1 MAVNDFIVNLVA
13 GLSKTK
19 SKQQIKSDAK
29 SLGDMKFVKLIG
41 NLDMPKTRKAIKAQL
56 KGLNN
61 LTFNITPNV
70 NTKGV
75 QTATKQAINNAQR
88 VANNNKVHLNFDTS
102 KQQLV
107 NQIKILGRNNNKLF
121 NNHEMTAKYN
131 QLLNAAN
138 VAKST
143 GELKTLRGEL
153 SAFKTELVAT
163 NNAGM
168 TWGSKFKESVK
179 SYTKFFSGA
188 SLVYAISNQVRNA
201 ATEAKTL
208 DDSLVN
214 LQKVTDEISD
224 RDALYK
230 YFDKSLSK
238 AQELNVKVGSLI
250 DAVTE
255 LKKLGWDLDD
265 AELGAKWANILSNVG
280 DVDIDTAIGSIKTS
294 IASFDEIGGYG
305 NDQMDKKLEA
315 YTDLIN
321 NMSNK
326 YSIDAEGLAES
337 IRLSAGT
344 LTEAHMSIEQAATM
358 FATANKYYN
367 DPSYLGNTAKIG
379 SLRMRASS
387 GDTDAIEELQEMGEE
402 VDDLATA
409 TSNLRE
415 KLMALTGVDIM
426 EDEHTFKSY
435 YDQLYEISQVMDK
448 LDDTSRANVLETMF
462 GKSRSAAGAAILSG
476 MKESASAYED
486 AINSAGSATEEYQT
500 WMTSADAACQR
511 FSNTLTETYQSIING
526 NTVRDLANL
535 GSAVLEF
542 ANNWG
547 IVEGTLKGVIA
558 LNLGKF
564 IATGGMALI
573 TATKQ
578 VEQYGKALQMASN
591 VPNGNLSARF
601 QALKSIAQAT
611 STLTTE
617 QLRNVLATNTL
628 TQADRVRILQMQGM
642 TKEMALQ
649 KLAEMN
655 LTQATNAQT
664 AANTTS
670 TASTFSLKAA
680 MTGLGATLKSVFLSN
695 PVGIVLMGIS
705 LGVSAV
711 TSAVSKHNQAV
722 EEARQKAKEAA
733 DAANTLGDEIATL
746 ANKYIQLSDAVKTD
760 ASAKE
765 DLMTTQTELLK
776 KLGLEGESIDD
787 LIAKYGSLSNA
798 IKQASID
805 SLKNQ
810 QTDLIAGVNAAKE
823 ELMDV
828 AKDNFWG
835 TNNIISASGEEAV
848 KAFKELEK
856 AGVIDSGSYGT
867 GGGQLVLI
875 GDDTVEGAL
884 ENYKKL
890 EDAVNA
896 LRDSEAFTAD
906 ELSDN
911 SLFNSIYSRY
921 SEMKESVEAYNSSI
935 DNLNENLA
943 QQTMLTA
950 LQGNELPK
958 TEEDFNKF
966 KQELI
971 DTAVASEQ
979 FIGNEKEITDA
990 INNYLST
997 VPEFEGYYSIPL
1009 ENELDKVDELLNQED
1024 FSKTFTDTL
1033 AQVQALSDGLDQLD
1047 KIYADVYDKE
1057 DFDWSSI
1064 LNNDGFKEAFGNMTN
1079 VTEEYKNAYDDF
1091 IETISNNPSD
1101 LSACQ
1106 SAFDNLATAYIYNSD
1121 ALKNVTEETKASTIA
1136 MLSQMGVV
1144 NAAEVVNYR
1153 LGASESYAADT
1164 GKDLESATLSEIT
1177 AFAKEADM
1185 SDITKAS
1192 LAAYVIEKIHAASIT
1207 ITTSADINN
1216 LTALCSQLGVAGTA
1230 LAQFARLKAIAMD
1243 TSGKYT
1249 DGYKEYATTAADQIL
1264 QNAVNAAQTKYTPQF
1279 GGGSATSKAMDDA
1292 AKSAKKAS
1300 DTAKETAQTLDWIE
1314 TKLKLASK
1322 ETEKLSKSFDKAFGM
1337 NQTRERYH
1345 AYISQI
1351 ESEIHDNTTA
1361 AQVYQEKLN
1370 QIGLSYEWIA
1380 KIQSGAFSIDS
1391 ITDENLKTQI
1401 SEYQTYSDK
1410 LNSCYDTIESLEEER
1425 LQASVNYAEKLID
1438 SHEKEIDS
1446 INKLIDRRK
1455 ALVSLKEAFGLSAS
1469 KSDLKYQQD
1478 QYEQEIDALERQ
1490 NKEIYDLMWTTTYG
1504 DEAWQKYNDQMIE
1517 NTSSIQD
1524 LTQSLAD
1531 LASEMAN
1538 LPIDKYEKALDKI
1551 SAKNDLLDAKLENAT
1566 SDKVKSKIIGSQLK
1580 LTRKKDNSAQ
1590 SAAKTTQSNL
1600 NQSVK
1605 DLKTATKKDNNI
1617 PVYNVD
1623 ASGPNVKA
1631 RTAVN
1636 DYYKKVQNYTKAKK
1650 QIPASLISKISGD
1663 GYSTLS
1669 KACANYN
1676 AALVANDTAQAT
1688 AALSRETIRQEL
1700 ADLAEQRASLAKTT
1714 ADFKV
1719 EKYDSKDELY
1729 DAKLDNATSTSSK
1742 NKLIDRKISNI
1753 NNRQSAYNTAVK
1765 TDNKNIKSAQKNI
1778 SKIKSTKK
1786 NKKILASI
1794 KKAAKAG
1801 KRISQSLLNKAAKLN
1816 DGGKL
1821 YDACIQY
1828 NAYLDAK
1835 EADKVT
1841 ADLYKETAKQDKATL
1856 AKEKFDNIAS
1866 KYDNKISS
1874 NEQKKTEINN
1884 RISLVEEFG
1893 GQANVSDY
1901 KSLISAENGEYKKLI
1916 KEREELRR
1924 NLEESVVNGSIKKG
1938 SDEWY
1943 DMVAKINDV
1952 TNAIDESIRS
1962 IKQYQNALRQL
1973 KWDTF
1978 DKSLET
1984 VKRVNSEA
1992 DYYIDLLSHKD
2003 MTNKDTGN
2011 FTEYGIATIGLHKTN
2026 YDNYIAQA
2034 EAYQSEYD
2042 KIMKQIEKG
2051 ELSASDENVIQR
2063 LRDLQDAHREAKK
2076 SAEDELESI
2085 NDLVK
2090 QGYEAQ
2096 TDALSKLI
2104 EKYKKLKDSELDA
2117 YKYQKEIAEKT
2128 KQIASLQKQLIPYS
2142 NNDTEE
2148 SRAQIQKLK
2157 VELENAK
2164 SDLKDTQYEKFISD
2178 TEDMLDDLM
2187 TDYQKFI
2194 DEKLN
2199 DTNTILD
2206 EIKTLLGSDI
2216 IETIKG
2222 LDSNLTNDTKDQIGS
2237 STTNGGDG
2245 GQAAKDYV
2253 HNTVTNDQN
2262 KVNSKTDTSSYDPAK
2277 EADIA
2282 KKKNGIAQKKKA
2294 INGQRQSFQ
2303 NQIKELESQLKQLYG
2318 ELNSIENKYQFEKSS
2333 TKNKD
2338 KLQDLKN
2345 NYIEK
2350 KSGLNAMIQD
2360 VTHNKDML
2368 QQFIADL
2375 DKQSAQLDK
2384 DLASIN
2390 GYEKGSEHID
2400 KRQLAWTQ
2408 ENKRELIYRAADGAL
2423 LTELNPGDKVFTNEM
2438 TENLWELAKTNP
2450 SLLYSST
2457 NFVPKLPDIAKS
2469 ACTST
2474 IVEVGD
2480 IVMNS
2485 VNDPETFGRQLREEI
2500 LKNGKTTQCITEAVS
2515 AKQLGK
2521 NGVGNARLY
2530 K

>member
-1 MAVNDFIVNLVA
+1 MIFKTMTNTSGKTGIQPNNFIS
-13 GLSKTK
+13 GLFNGDLFK
-19 SKQQIKSDAK
+19 KQTFSLSEVLSTSDV
-29 SLGDMKFVKLIG
+29 D
-41 NLDMPKTRKAIKAQL
+41 AIKAYNKQID
-56 KGLNN
+56 NCV
-61 LTFNITPNV
+61 TS
-70 NTKGV
+70 
-75 QTATKQAINNAQR
+75 QTAFNRTMLNTSKEAQNVVAAANGNKVALDGLTKSSKAAELGMKALAMAGNMLLIYALTSAVDIIYKCATASDRLAESAAQMGSEFVSTKSDISDYKTKIKELYQTINDDTSSYEDTYNARQELLKIQDEMIDKFGDEADAVKLVTDAINGQTDSLDTLTQDKWQETVNAFNSDRGKGWTEKVADAFANIGHGNNFQR
-88 VANNNKVHLNFDTS
+88 MIDEMEDTEVTFHMIPMYGDDTYEEFS
-102 KQQLV
+102 K
-107 NQIKILGRNNNKLF
+107 KLKEDF
-121 NNHEMTAKYN
+121 GADITRTERDDAITLSGDLDTIYK
-131 QLLNAAN
+131 QLLNIQTLAKGMGIDDTFLNDLGNQADE
-138 VAKST
+138 AKS
-143 GELKTLRGEL
+143 K
-153 SAFKTELVAT
+153 
-163 NNAGM
+163 
-168 TWGSKFKESVK
+168 
-179 SYTKFFSGA
+179 
-188 SLVYAISNQVRNA
+188 
-201 ATEAKTL
+201 L
-208 DDSLVN
+208 DEYQEMYSQHV
-214 LQKVTDEISD
+214 
-224 RDALYK
+224 LY
-230 YFDKSLSK
+230 DKIFNSEDYEK
-238 AQELNVKVGSLI
+238 
-250 DAVTE
+250 
-255 LKKLGWDLDD
+255 
-265 AELGAKWANILSNVG
+265 
-280 DVDIDTAIGSIKTS
+280 
-294 IASFDEIGGYG
+294 SFDEI
-305 NDQMDKKLEA
+305 NKA
-315 YTDLIN
+315 YE
-321 NMSNK
+321 K
-326 YSIDAEGLAES
+326 YQDAFASGDEES
-337 IRLSAGT
+337 IEKAKQNYAEIVQSATKG
-344 LTEAHMSIEQAATM
+344 LDDQSVIDYFNSM
-358 FATANKYYN
+358 YP
-367 DPSYLGNTAKIG
+367 D
-379 SLRMRASS
+379 
-387 GDTDAIEELQEMGEE
+387 LQEVVGGWEFE
-402 VDDLATA
+402 VKFKAAVDDD
-409 TSNLRE
+409 S
-415 KLMALTGVDIM
+415 
-426 EDEHTFKSY
+426 
-435 YDQLYEISQVMDK
+435 
-448 LDDTSRANVLETMF
+448 DDFE
-462 GKSRSAAGAAILSG
+462 
-476 MKESASAYED
+476 
-486 AINSAGSATEEYQT
+486 
-500 WMTSADAACQR
+500 
-511 FSNTLTETYQSIING
+511 
-526 NTVRDLANL
+526 
-535 GSAVLEF
+535 
-542 ANNWG
+542 
-547 IVEGTLKGVIA
+547 KGV
-558 LNLGKF
+558 
-564 IATGGMALI
+564 
-573 TATKQ
+573 Q
-578 VEQYGKALQMASN
+578 
-591 VPNGNLSARF
+591 
-601 QALKSIAQAT
+601 
-611 STLTTE
+611 
-617 QLRNVLATNTL
+617 
-628 TQADRVRILQMQGM
+628 
-642 TKEMALQ
+642 
-649 KLAEMN
+649 
-655 LTQATNAQT
+655 
-664 AANTTS
+664 
-670 TASTFSLKAA
+670 
-680 MTGLGATLKSVFLSN
+680 
-695 PVGIVLMGIS
+695 
-705 LGVSAV
+705 
-711 TSAVSKHNQAV
+711 
-722 EEARQKAKEAA
+722 
-733 DAANTLGDEIATL
+733 
-746 ANKYIQLSDAVKTD
+746 
-760 ASAKE
+760 
-765 DLMTTQTELLK
+765 
-776 KLGLEGESIDD
+776 
-787 LIAKYGSLSNA
+787 
-798 IKQASID
+798 
-805 SLKNQ
+805 
-810 QTDLIAGVNAAKE
+810 
-823 ELMDV
+823 
-828 AKDNFWG
+828 
-835 TNNIISASGEEAV
+835 
-848 KAFKELEK
+848 
-856 AGVIDSGSYGT
+856 
-867 GGGQLVLI
+867 
-875 GDDTVEGAL
+875 
-884 ENYKKL
+884 
-890 EDAVNA
+890 DAVNKFDTIEDIKNYNPKVA
-896 LRDSEAFTAD
+896 TDEQKDAYLQLKQYAD
-906 ELSDN
+906 EYGLTLDQLIDKLVQLGLLQSQSKSDLLNKLIPSKSSPTAGVASVLTDTMDGVDADEATKWVESLTEEEAKLANSKDFENALEEQKKKLNGASLSADDYAAA
-911 SLFNSIYSRY
+911 LQAV
-921 SEMKESVEAYNSSI
+921 K
-935 DNLNENLA
+935 DKQNENS
-943 QQTMLTA
+943 
-950 LQGNELPK
+950 
-958 TEEDFNKF
+958 EETP
-966 KQELI
+966 I
-971 DTAVASEQ
+971 S
-979 FIGNEKEITDA
+979 
-990 INNYLST
+990 
-997 VPEFEGYYSIPL
+997 
-1009 ENELDKVDELLNQED
+1009 
-1024 FSKTFTDTL
+1024 FTDTL

-1047 KIYADVYDKE
+1047 KIYADVYNKE

-1351 ESEIHDNTTA
+1351 ESEIQDNTTA

-1455 ALVSLKEAFGLSAS
+1455 ALVSLKETFGLSAS

-1566 SDKVKSKIIGSQLK
+1566 SDKAKSKIIGSQLK

-1605 DLKTATKKDNNI
+1605 DLRTATKKDNNI
-1617 PVYNVD
+1617 SVYNVD

-1636 DYYKKVQNYTKAKK
+1636 DYYKKVKNYTKAKK

-1676 AALVANDTAQAT
+1676 AALVANDTAQET
-1688 AALSRETIRQEL
+1688 AALIRETIRQEL

-1714 ADFKV
+1714 ADSKV
-1719 EKYDSKDELY
+1719 ERYDSKDELY

-1901 KSLISAENGEYKKLI
+1901 KSLISAENGEFKKLI

-2003 MTNKDTGN
+2003 MTDKDTGN

-2104 EKYKKLKDSELDA
+2104 EKYKKLKDSELEA
-2117 YKYQKEIAEKT
+2117 YRYQKEIAEKT
-2128 KQIASLQKQLIPYS
+2128 KQIASLQKQLTAYTG
-2142 NNDTEE
+2142 NNSEE
-2148 SRAQIQKLK
+2148 SRATIQKLK

-2187 TDYQKFI
+2187 SDYQEFI
-2194 DEKLN
+2194 DEKIN

-2206 EIKTLLGSDI
+2206 SIKELLGGNDGI
-2216 IETIKG
+2216 IATLKS
-2222 LDSNLTNDTKDQIGS
+2222 LDSSLTNTTKDQIDS

-2245 GQAAKDYV
+2245 GQGAKDYV
-2253 HNTVTNDQN
+2253 NNTVTNDRN
-2262 KVNSKTDTSSYDPAK
+2262 TINSSHKTGLLRPTAVGTITLDNSLES
-2277 EADIA
+2277 
-2282 KKKNGIAQKKKA
+2282 KKKNTTSIDDKLKNEKKA
-2294 INGQRQSFQ
+2294 VKDAINSGKSRSKKLTDKE
-2303 NQIKELESQLKQLYG
+2303 NQE
-2318 ELNSIENKYQFEKSS
+2318 
-2333 TKNKD
+2333 
-2338 KLQDLKN
+2338 
-2345 NYIEK
+2345 
-2350 KSGLNAMIQD
+2350 
-2360 VTHNKDML
+2360 H
-2368 QQFIADL
+2368 ADL
-2375 DKQSAQLDK
+2375 WKYIVKNYGRTPTNKMYKKLGDILGVKTDDTVTSKQKTAILNRMK
-2384 DLASIN
+2384 FN
-2390 GYEKGSEHID
+2390 GYKKGSDHID
-2400 KRQLAWTQ
+2400 KSQLAWTQ
-2408 ENKRELIYRAADGAL
+2408 EDKREMIYRASDGAV
-2423 LTELNPGDKVFTNEM
+2423 LTKLNPGDKVFTNEM
-2438 TENLWELAKTNP
+2438 TENLWKMAQMNP
-2450 SLLYSST
+2450 SLLTSGINYMP
-2457 NFVPKLPDIAKS
+2457 NLPEITKS
-2469 ACTST
+2469 AGTST

-2480 IVMNS
+2480 IVMNG
-2485 VNDPETFGRQLREEI
+2485 VNDVETFGRQLREEI
-2500 LKNGKTTQCITEAVS
+2500 LRNGKTTQCITEAVS

>member
-1 MAVNDFIVNLVA
+1 MIDMVSSNNTFANNSMIFKTIDSSVDNTRKTLALFNKDWNTYKTNWQQGFSQNGVAGGIKSIFQSSNSNSVISKDQLQILRNWNNAVAHGCTNQETFNRIIKDADSNTKLYFSGLNKGKGSVEGLKNAQNVAKQSTIGLTLAQTALNAAISLGFTAALMLAVKGLDKLINSAKRASEAADEAFSDTTEKVQKNEEEAKSLDELISKYKELKESENLDVDGRKEIKEIQNDIADLVGVQASNLDLVNGKLDDEIAKLDEISAKEAKNAYETATANYNNSKKATDKAAGDDSFLFIDGYSYTGKREKEAEKVLKNAGFGGNVQSGGFFGNTLFIMDSFDNDMKELKGAQEKADYLQSMIDVLEQNGQRATDLYAGLISQRDKYLQYIDNQQDAANSLVNSWISYSQFSNDELSKINVDSLDSFEEYRQKMIEEAKNDESIGKMLADGTLSDEDLENTVNDF
-13 GLSKTK
+13 
-19 SKQQIKSDAK
+19 
-29 SLGDMKFVKLIG
+29 M
-41 NLDMPKTRKAIKAQL
+41 
-56 KGLNN
+56 
-61 LTFNITPNV
+61 
-70 NTKGV
+70 
-75 QTATKQAINNAQR
+75 
-88 VANNNKVHLNFDTS
+88 
-102 KQQLV
+102 
-107 NQIKILGRNNNKLF
+107 
-121 NNHEMTAKYN
+121 
-131 QLLNAAN
+131 
-138 VAKST
+138 
-143 GELKTLRGEL
+143 
-153 SAFKTELVAT
+153 
-163 NNAGM
+163 
-168 TWGSKFKESVK
+168 
-179 SYTKFFSGA
+179 
-188 SLVYAISNQVRNA
+188 
-201 ATEAKTL
+201 
-208 DDSLVN
+208 
-214 LQKVTDEISD
+214 
-224 RDALYK
+224 
-230 YFDKSLSK
+230 
-238 AQELNVKVGSLI
+238 
-250 DAVTE
+250 
-255 LKKLGWDLDD
+255 
-265 AELGAKWANILSNVG
+265 
-280 DVDIDTAIGSIKTS
+280 
-294 IASFDEIGGYG
+294 
-305 NDQMDKKLEA
+305 
-315 YTDLIN
+315 
-321 NMSNK
+321 
-326 YSIDAEGLAES
+326 
-337 IRLSAGT
+337 
-344 LTEAHMSIEQAATM
+344 
-358 FATANKYYN
+358 
-367 DPSYLGNTAKIG
+367 
-379 SLRMRASS
+379 
-387 GDTDAIEELQEMGEE
+387 
-402 VDDLATA
+402 
-409 TSNLRE
+409 
-415 KLMALTGVDIM
+415 
-426 EDEHTFKSY
+426 
-435 YDQLYEISQVMDK
+435 
-448 LDDTSRANVLETMF
+448 
-462 GKSRSAAGAAILSG
+462 
-476 MKESASAYED
+476 
-486 AINSAGSATEEYQT
+486 
-500 WMTSADAACQR
+500 
-511 FSNTLTETYQSIING
+511 
-526 NTVRDLANL
+526 
-535 GSAVLEF
+535 
-542 ANNWG
+542 
-547 IVEGTLKGVIA
+547 
-558 LNLGKF
+558 
-564 IATGGMALI
+564 
-573 TATKQ
+573 
-578 VEQYGKALQMASN
+578 
-591 VPNGNLSARF
+591 
-601 QALKSIAQAT
+601 AT
-611 STLTTE
+611 STKFSTWYE
-617 QLRNVLATNTL
+617 Q
-628 TQADRVRILQMQGM
+628 
-642 TKEMALQ
+642 
-649 KLAEMN
+649 
-655 LTQATNAQT
+655 
-664 AANTTS
+664 
-670 TASTFSLKAA
+670 
-680 MTGLGATLKSVFLSN
+680 
-695 PVGIVLMGIS
+695 
-705 LGVSAV
+705 
-711 TSAVSKHNQAV
+711 
-722 EEARQKAKEAA
+722 
-733 DAANTLGDEIATL
+733 
-746 ANKYIQLSDAVKTD
+746 
-760 ASAKE
+760 
-765 DLMTTQTELLK
+765 
-776 KLGLEGESIDD
+776 
-787 LIAKYGSLSNA
+787 
-798 IKQASID
+798 
-805 SLKNQ
+805 
-810 QTDLIAGVNAAKE
+810 
-823 ELMDV
+823 
-828 AKDNFWG
+828 W
-835 TNNIISASGEEAV
+835 
-848 KAFKELEK
+848 
-856 AGVIDSGSYGT
+856 
-867 GGGQLVLI
+867 
-875 GDDTVEGAL
+875 
-884 ENYKKL
+884 
-890 EDAVNA
+890 
-896 LRDSEAFTAD
+896 
-906 ELSDN
+906 
-911 SLFNSIYSRY
+911 
-921 SEMKESVEAYNSSI
+921 
-935 DNLNENLA
+935 
-943 QQTMLTA
+943 
-950 LQGNELPK
+950 
-958 TEEDFNKF
+958 
-966 KQELI
+966 
-971 DTAVASEQ
+971 
-979 FIGNEKEITDA
+979 IGNIESDVQHETPISSTD
-990 INNYLST
+990 I
-997 VPEFEGYYSIPL
+997 
-1009 ENELDKVDELLNQED
+1009 
-1024 FSKTFTDTL
+1024 L
-1033 AQVQALSDGLDQLD
+1033 AQVQALSTGLDQLD

-1351 ESEIHDNTTA
+1351 ESEIQDNTTA

-1455 ALVSLKEAFGLSAS
+1455 ALVSLKETFGLSAS

-1566 SDKVKSKIIGSQLK
+1566 SDKAKSKIIGSQLK

-1605 DLKTATKKDNNI
+1605 DLRTATKKDNNI
-1617 PVYNVD
+1617 SVYNVD
-1623 ASGPNVKA
+1623 ALGPNVKA

-1676 AALVANDTAQAT
+1676 AALVANDTAQET

-1714 ADFKV
+1714 ADSKV

-2003 MTNKDTGN
+2003 MTDKDTGN

-2187 TDYQKFI
+2187 SDYQEFI
-2194 DEKLN
+2194 DEKIN

-2206 EIKTLLGSDI
+2206 SIKELLGGNDGI
-2216 IETIKG
+2216 IATLKS
-2222 LDSNLTNDTKDQIGS
+2222 LDSSLTNTTKDQIDS

-2245 GQAAKDYV
+2245 GQGAKDYV
-2253 HNTVTNDQN
+2253 NNTVTNDRN
-2262 KVNSKTDTSSYDPAK
+2262 TINSSHKTGLLRPTAVGTITLDNSLES
-2277 EADIA
+2277 
-2282 KKKNGIAQKKKA
+2282 KKKNTTSIDDKLKTEKKA
-2294 INGQRQSFQ
+2294 VKDAINSGKSRS
-2303 NQIKELESQLKQLYG
+2303 KKLTDK
-2318 ELNSIENKYQFEKSS
+2318 ENKE
-2333 TKNKD
+2333 
-2338 KLQDLKN
+2338 
-2345 NYIEK
+2345 
-2350 KSGLNAMIQD
+2350 
-2360 VTHNKDML
+2360 H
-2368 QQFIADL
+2368 ADL
-2375 DKQSAQLDK
+2375 WKYIVKNYGRTPTNKMYKKLGGILGVKTDDTVTSKQKTAILNRMK
-2384 DLASIN
+2384 FN
-2390 GYEKGSEHID
+2390 GYKKGSEHID
-2400 KRQLAWTQ
+2400 KSQLAWTQ

-2469 ACTST
+2469 AGTST

-2480 IVMNS
+2480 IVMNG

-2500 LKNGKTTQCITEAVS
+2500 CKNGKTTQCITEAVS
-2515 AKQLGK
+2515 AKQLKK
-2521 NGVGNARLY
+2521 NSIGNARLY

>member
-1 MAVNDFIVNLVA
+1 MTNTSGKTGIQPNNFIS
-13 GLSKTK
+13 GLFNGDLFK
-19 SKQQIKSDAK
+19 KQTFSLSEVLSTSDV
-29 SLGDMKFVKLIG
+29 D
-41 NLDMPKTRKAIKAQL
+41 AIKAYNKQID
-56 KGLNN
+56 NCV
-61 LTFNITPNV
+61 TS
-70 NTKGV
+70 
-75 QTATKQAINNAQR
+75 QTAFNRTMLNTSKEAQNVVAAANGNKVALDGLTKSSKAAELGMKALAMAGNMLLIYALTSAVDIIYKCATASDRLAESAAQMGSEFVSTKSDISDYKTKIKELYQTINDDTSSYEDTYNARQELLKIQDEMIDKFGDEADAVKLVTDAINGQTDSLDTLTQDKWQETVNAFNSDRGKGWTEKVADAFANIGHGNNFQR
-88 VANNNKVHLNFDTS
+88 MIDEMEDTEVTFHMIPMYGDDTYEEFS
-102 KQQLV
+102 K
-107 NQIKILGRNNNKLF
+107 KLKEDF
-121 NNHEMTAKYN
+121 GADITRTERDDAITLSGDLDTIYK
-131 QLLNAAN
+131 QLLNIQTLAKGMGIDDTFLNDLGNQADE
-138 VAKST
+138 AKS
-143 GELKTLRGEL
+143 K
-153 SAFKTELVAT
+153 
-163 NNAGM
+163 
-168 TWGSKFKESVK
+168 
-179 SYTKFFSGA
+179 
-188 SLVYAISNQVRNA
+188 
-201 ATEAKTL
+201 L
-208 DDSLVN
+208 DEYQEMYSQHV
-214 LQKVTDEISD
+214 
-224 RDALYK
+224 LY
-230 YFDKSLSK
+230 DKIFNSEDYEK
-238 AQELNVKVGSLI
+238 
-250 DAVTE
+250 
-255 LKKLGWDLDD
+255 
-265 AELGAKWANILSNVG
+265 
-280 DVDIDTAIGSIKTS
+280 
-294 IASFDEIGGYG
+294 SFDEI
-305 NDQMDKKLEA
+305 NKA
-315 YTDLIN
+315 YE
-321 NMSNK
+321 K
-326 YSIDAEGLAES
+326 YQDAFASGDEES
-337 IRLSAGT
+337 IEKAKQNYAEIVQSATKG
-344 LTEAHMSIEQAATM
+344 LDDQSVIDYFNSM
-358 FATANKYYN
+358 YP
-367 DPSYLGNTAKIG
+367 D
-379 SLRMRASS
+379 
-387 GDTDAIEELQEMGEE
+387 LQEVVGGWEFE
-402 VDDLATA
+402 VKFKAAVDDD
-409 TSNLRE
+409 S
-415 KLMALTGVDIM
+415 
-426 EDEHTFKSY
+426 
-435 YDQLYEISQVMDK
+435 
-448 LDDTSRANVLETMF
+448 DDFE
-462 GKSRSAAGAAILSG
+462 
-476 MKESASAYED
+476 
-486 AINSAGSATEEYQT
+486 
-500 WMTSADAACQR
+500 
-511 FSNTLTETYQSIING
+511 
-526 NTVRDLANL
+526 
-535 GSAVLEF
+535 
-542 ANNWG
+542 
-547 IVEGTLKGVIA
+547 KGV
-558 LNLGKF
+558 
-564 IATGGMALI
+564 
-573 TATKQ
+573 Q
-578 VEQYGKALQMASN
+578 
-591 VPNGNLSARF
+591 
-601 QALKSIAQAT
+601 
-611 STLTTE
+611 
-617 QLRNVLATNTL
+617 
-628 TQADRVRILQMQGM
+628 
-642 TKEMALQ
+642 
-649 KLAEMN
+649 
-655 LTQATNAQT
+655 
-664 AANTTS
+664 
-670 TASTFSLKAA
+670 
-680 MTGLGATLKSVFLSN
+680 
-695 PVGIVLMGIS
+695 
-705 LGVSAV
+705 
-711 TSAVSKHNQAV
+711 
-722 EEARQKAKEAA
+722 
-733 DAANTLGDEIATL
+733 
-746 ANKYIQLSDAVKTD
+746 
-760 ASAKE
+760 
-765 DLMTTQTELLK
+765 
-776 KLGLEGESIDD
+776 
-787 LIAKYGSLSNA
+787 
-798 IKQASID
+798 
-805 SLKNQ
+805 
-810 QTDLIAGVNAAKE
+810 
-823 ELMDV
+823 
-828 AKDNFWG
+828 
-835 TNNIISASGEEAV
+835 
-848 KAFKELEK
+848 
-856 AGVIDSGSYGT
+856 
-867 GGGQLVLI
+867 
-875 GDDTVEGAL
+875 
-884 ENYKKL
+884 
-890 EDAVNA
+890 DAVNKFDTIEDIKNYNPKVA
-896 LRDSEAFTAD
+896 TDEQKDAYLQLKQYAD
-906 ELSDN
+906 EYGLTLDQLIDKLVQLGLLQSQSKSDLLNKLIPSKSSPTAGVASVLTDTMDGVDADEATKWVESLTEEEAKLANSKDFENALEEQKKKLNGASLSADDYAAA
-911 SLFNSIYSRY
+911 LQAV
-921 SEMKESVEAYNSSI
+921 K
-935 DNLNENLA
+935 DKQNENS
-943 QQTMLTA
+943 
-950 LQGNELPK
+950 
-958 TEEDFNKF
+958 EETP
-966 KQELI
+966 I
-971 DTAVASEQ
+971 S
-979 FIGNEKEITDA
+979 
-990 INNYLST
+990 ST
-997 VPEFEGYYSIPL
+997 GI
-1009 ENELDKVDELLNQED
+1009 
-1024 FSKTFTDTL
+1024 L
-1033 AQVQALSDGLDQLD
+1033 AQVQALSTGLDQLD
-1047 KIYADVYDKE
+1047 KIYADVYNKE

-1064 LNNDGFKEAFGNMTN
+1064 LNNKGFEEAFGNMTN
-1079 VTEEYKNAYDDF
+1079 VTEEYENAYDDF
-1091 IETISNNPSD
+1091 INTISNNPSD

-1279 GGGSATSKAMDDA
+1279 GGGSATSKAVNDA

-1300 DTAKETAQTLDWIE
+1300 DTAKETAQDIDWIE

-1351 ESEIHDNTTA
+1351 ESEIQDNTTA

-1438 SHEKEIDS
+1438 SHEKETDS

-1455 ALVSLKEAFGLSAS
+1455 ALVSLKETFGLSAS

-1566 SDKVKSKIIGSQLK
+1566 SDKAKSKIIGSQLK

-1617 PVYNVD
+1617 SVYNVD

-1688 AALSRETIRQEL
+1688 SALSRETIRQEL
-1700 ADLAEQRASLAKTT
+1700 TDLAEQRASLAKTT
-1714 ADFKV
+1714 ADSKV

-1778 SKIKSTKK
+1778 SKIKSTKE
-1786 NKKILASI
+1786 NKKILTSI
-1794 KKAAKAG
+1794 KKTAKAG

-1835 EADKVT
+1835 EADKAT

-1856 AKEKFDNIAS
+1856 AKEKFDNIVS

-1874 NEQKKTEINN
+1874 NEQKKTKINN

-1893 GQANVSDY
+1893 EQANVSDY

-1924 NLEESVVNGSIKKG
+1924 NLEKSVVNGSIKKG

-1952 TNAIDESIRS
+1952 TNAIDESIQS

-1978 DKSLET
+1978 DKSMET

-1992 DYYIDLLSHKD
+1992 DYYIDLLSHKE
-2003 MTNKDTGN
+2003 MTDKDTGN
-2011 FTEYGIATIGLHKTN
+2011 FTEYGIAAIGLHKTN
-2026 YDNYIAQA
+2026 YDSYIAQA

-2090 QGYEAQ
+2090 HGYEAQ

-2128 KQIASLQKQLIPYS
+2128 KQIASLQKQLTAYTG
-2142 NNDTEE
+2142 NNSEE
-2148 SRAQIQKLK
+2148 SRATIQKLK

-2187 TDYQKFI
+2187 SDYQEFI
-2194 DEKLN
+2194 DEKIN

-2206 EIKTLLGSDI
+2206 SIKELLGGNDGI
-2216 IETIKG
+2216 IATLKS
-2222 LDSNLTNDTKDQIGS
+2222 LDSSLTNTTKDQIDS

-2245 GQAAKDYV
+2245 GQGAKDYV
-2253 HNTVTNDQN
+2253 NNTVTNDRN
-2262 KVNSKTDTSSYDPAK
+2262 TINSSPKTGLLRPTAVGTITLDNSLES
-2277 EADIA
+2277 
-2282 KKKNGIAQKKKA
+2282 KKKNTTSIDDKLKKEKKA
-2294 INGQRQSFQ
+2294 VKDAINSGKSRSKKLTDKE
-2303 NQIKELESQLKQLYG
+2303 NQE
-2318 ELNSIENKYQFEKSS
+2318 
-2333 TKNKD
+2333 
-2338 KLQDLKN
+2338 
-2345 NYIEK
+2345 
-2350 KSGLNAMIQD
+2350 
-2360 VTHNKDML
+2360 H
-2368 QQFIADL
+2368 ADL
-2375 DKQSAQLDK
+2375 WKYIVKNYGRTPTNKMYKKLGGILGVKTDDTVTSKQKTAILNRMK
-2384 DLASIN
+2384 FN
-2390 GYEKGSEHID
+2390 GYKKGSEHID
-2400 KRQLAWTQ
+2400 KSQLAWTQ
-2408 ENKRELIYRAADGAL
+2408 EDKREMIYRASDGAV
-2423 LTELNPGDKVFTNEM
+2423 LTKLNPGDKVFTNEM
-2438 TENLWELAKTNP
+2438 TENLWEMAQMNP
-2450 SLLYSST
+2450 SLLTSGINYMP
-2457 NFVPKLPDIAKS
+2457 NLPEITKS
-2469 ACTST
+2469 AGTST

-2480 IVMNS
+2480 IVMNG
-2485 VNDPETFGRQLREEI
+2485 VNDVETFGRQLREEI
-2500 LKNGKTTQCITEAVS
+2500 LRNGKTTQCITEAVS

>member
-1 MAVNDFIVNLVA
+1 MIFKTMTNTSGKTGIQPNNFIS
-13 GLSKTK
+13 GLFNGDLFK
-19 SKQQIKSDAK
+19 KQTFSLSEVLSTSDV
-29 SLGDMKFVKLIG
+29 D
-41 NLDMPKTRKAIKAQL
+41 AIKAYNKQID
-56 KGLNN
+56 NCV
-61 LTFNITPNV
+61 TS
-70 NTKGV
+70 
-75 QTATKQAINNAQR
+75 QTAFNRTMLNTSKEAQNVVAAANGNKVALDGLTKSSKAAELGMKALAMAGNMLLIYALTSAVDIIYKCATASDRLAESAAQMGSEFVSTKSDISDYKTKIKELYQTINDDTSSYEDTYNARQELLKIQDEMIDKFGDEADAVKLVTDAINGQTDSLDTLTQDKWQETVNAFNSDRGKGWTEKVADAFANIGHGNNFQR
-88 VANNNKVHLNFDTS
+88 MIDEMEDTEVTFHMIPMYGDDTYEEFS
-102 KQQLV
+102 K
-107 NQIKILGRNNNKLF
+107 KLKEDF
-121 NNHEMTAKYN
+121 GADITRTERDDAITLSGDLDTIYK
-131 QLLNAAN
+131 QLLNIQTLAKGMGIDDTFLNDLGNQADE
-138 VAKST
+138 AKS
-143 GELKTLRGEL
+143 K
-153 SAFKTELVAT
+153 
-163 NNAGM
+163 
-168 TWGSKFKESVK
+168 
-179 SYTKFFSGA
+179 
-188 SLVYAISNQVRNA
+188 
-201 ATEAKTL
+201 L
-208 DDSLVN
+208 DEYQEMYSQHV
-214 LQKVTDEISD
+214 
-224 RDALYK
+224 LY
-230 YFDKSLSK
+230 DKIFNSEDYEK
-238 AQELNVKVGSLI
+238 
-250 DAVTE
+250 
-255 LKKLGWDLDD
+255 
-265 AELGAKWANILSNVG
+265 
-280 DVDIDTAIGSIKTS
+280 
-294 IASFDEIGGYG
+294 SFDEI
-305 NDQMDKKLEA
+305 NKA
-315 YTDLIN
+315 YE
-321 NMSNK
+321 K
-326 YSIDAEGLAES
+326 YQDAFASGDEES
-337 IRLSAGT
+337 IEKAKQNYAEIVQSATKG
-344 LTEAHMSIEQAATM
+344 LDDQSVIDYFNSM
-358 FATANKYYN
+358 YP
-367 DPSYLGNTAKIG
+367 D
-379 SLRMRASS
+379 
-387 GDTDAIEELQEMGEE
+387 LQEVVGGWEFE
-402 VDDLATA
+402 VKFKAAVDDD
-409 TSNLRE
+409 S
-415 KLMALTGVDIM
+415 
-426 EDEHTFKSY
+426 
-435 YDQLYEISQVMDK
+435 
-448 LDDTSRANVLETMF
+448 DDFE
-462 GKSRSAAGAAILSG
+462 
-476 MKESASAYED
+476 
-486 AINSAGSATEEYQT
+486 
-500 WMTSADAACQR
+500 
-511 FSNTLTETYQSIING
+511 
-526 NTVRDLANL
+526 
-535 GSAVLEF
+535 
-542 ANNWG
+542 
-547 IVEGTLKGVIA
+547 KGV
-558 LNLGKF
+558 
-564 IATGGMALI
+564 
-573 TATKQ
+573 Q
-578 VEQYGKALQMASN
+578 
-591 VPNGNLSARF
+591 
-601 QALKSIAQAT
+601 
-611 STLTTE
+611 
-617 QLRNVLATNTL
+617 
-628 TQADRVRILQMQGM
+628 
-642 TKEMALQ
+642 
-649 KLAEMN
+649 
-655 LTQATNAQT
+655 
-664 AANTTS
+664 
-670 TASTFSLKAA
+670 
-680 MTGLGATLKSVFLSN
+680 
-695 PVGIVLMGIS
+695 
-705 LGVSAV
+705 
-711 TSAVSKHNQAV
+711 
-722 EEARQKAKEAA
+722 
-733 DAANTLGDEIATL
+733 
-746 ANKYIQLSDAVKTD
+746 
-760 ASAKE
+760 
-765 DLMTTQTELLK
+765 
-776 KLGLEGESIDD
+776 
-787 LIAKYGSLSNA
+787 
-798 IKQASID
+798 
-805 SLKNQ
+805 
-810 QTDLIAGVNAAKE
+810 
-823 ELMDV
+823 
-828 AKDNFWG
+828 
-835 TNNIISASGEEAV
+835 
-848 KAFKELEK
+848 
-856 AGVIDSGSYGT
+856 
-867 GGGQLVLI
+867 
-875 GDDTVEGAL
+875 
-884 ENYKKL
+884 
-890 EDAVNA
+890 DAVNKFDTIEDIKNYNPKVA
-896 LRDSEAFTAD
+896 TDEQKDAYLQLKQYAD
-906 ELSDN
+906 EYGLTLDQLIDKLVQLGLLQSQSKSDLLNKLIPSKSSPTAGVASVLTDTMDGVDADEATKWVESLTEEEAKLANSKDFENALEEQKKKLNGASLSADDYAAA
-911 SLFNSIYSRY
+911 LQAV
-921 SEMKESVEAYNSSI
+921 K
-935 DNLNENLA
+935 DKQNENS
-943 QQTMLTA
+943 
-950 LQGNELPK
+950 
-958 TEEDFNKF
+958 EETP
-966 KQELI
+966 I
-971 DTAVASEQ
+971 S
-979 FIGNEKEITDA
+979 
-990 INNYLST
+990 
-997 VPEFEGYYSIPL
+997 
-1009 ENELDKVDELLNQED
+1009 
-1024 FSKTFTDTL
+1024 FTDTL

-1047 KIYADVYDKE
+1047 KIYADVYNKE

-1264 QNAVNAAQTKYTPQF
+1264 QNAVNATQTKYTPQF

-1455 ALVSLKEAFGLSAS
+1455 ALVSLKETFGLSPS

-1566 SDKVKSKIIGSQLK
+1566 SDKAKSKIIGSQLK

-1605 DLKTATKKDNNI
+1605 DLRTATKKDNNI
-1617 PVYNVD
+1617 SVYNVD

-1636 DYYKKVQNYTKAKK
+1636 DYYKKVKNYTKAKK

-1676 AALVANDTAQAT
+1676 AALVANDTAQET

-1714 ADFKV
+1714 ADSKV
-1719 EKYDSKDELY
+1719 ERYDSKDELY

-1901 KSLISAENGEYKKLI
+1901 KSLISAENGEFKKLI

-2003 MTNKDTGN
+2003 MTDKDTGN

-2104 EKYKKLKDSELDA
+2104 EKYKKLKDSELEA
-2117 YKYQKEIAEKT
+2117 YRYQKEIAEKT
-2128 KQIASLQKQLIPYS
+2128 KQIASLQKQLTAYTG
-2142 NNDTEE
+2142 NNSEE
-2148 SRAQIQKLK
+2148 SRATIQKLK

-2187 TDYQKFI
+2187 SDYQEFI
-2194 DEKLN
+2194 DEKIN

-2206 EIKTLLGSDI
+2206 SIKELLGGNDGI
-2216 IETIKG
+2216 IATLKS
-2222 LDSNLTNDTKDQIGS
+2222 LDSSLTNTTKDQIDS

-2245 GQAAKDYV
+2245 GQGAKDYV
-2253 HNTVTNDQN
+2253 NNTVTNDRN
-2262 KVNSKTDTSSYDPAK
+2262 TINSSHKTGLLRPTAVGTITLDNSLES
-2277 EADIA
+2277 
-2282 KKKNGIAQKKKA
+2282 KKKNTTSIDDKLKNEKKA
-2294 INGQRQSFQ
+2294 VKDAINSGKSRSKKLTDKE
-2303 NQIKELESQLKQLYG
+2303 NQE
-2318 ELNSIENKYQFEKSS
+2318 
-2333 TKNKD
+2333 
-2338 KLQDLKN
+2338 
-2345 NYIEK
+2345 
-2350 KSGLNAMIQD
+2350 
-2360 VTHNKDML
+2360 H
-2368 QQFIADL
+2368 ADL
-2375 DKQSAQLDK
+2375 WKYIVKNYGRTPTNKMYKKLGDILGVKTDDTVTSKQKTAILNRMK
-2384 DLASIN
+2384 FN
-2390 GYEKGSEHID
+2390 GYKKGSDHID
-2400 KRQLAWTQ
+2400 KSQLAWTQ
-2408 ENKRELIYRAADGAL
+2408 EDKREMIYRASDGAV
-2423 LTELNPGDKVFTNEM
+2423 LTKLNPGDKVFTNEM
-2438 TENLWELAKTNP
+2438 TENLWKMAQMNP
-2450 SLLYSST
+2450 SLLTSGINYMP
-2457 NFVPKLPDIAKS
+2457 NLPEIIKS
-2469 ACTST
+2469 AGTST

-2480 IVMNS
+2480 IVMNG
-2485 VNDPETFGRQLREEI
+2485 VNDVETFGRQLREEI
-2500 LKNGKTTQCITEAVS
+2500 LRNGKTTQCITEAVS

>member
-1 MAVNDFIVNLVA
+1 MTFKTWINDLRDVQSVINNISNTRVIIDGATGLLNTSSLKEMSSAVS
-13 GLSKTK
+13 GLSKEQALLVLSTK
-19 SKQQIKSDAK
+19 NLNAAQQEQVLLAAGIISSENSITASAISQALAKTQLSATEKEALLTKLGLIDATTGEAIANATCTK
-29 SLGDMKFVKLIG
+29 EELLKALATKGIIG
-41 NLDMPKTRKAIKAQL
+41 ADADAIISSIGLTSANSAQAISFDLLTASIWANIKAL
-56 KGLNN
+56 GKWLITNPVGWAILGGTAIFGLVKAYDALTDSVEEVEERTENLLESYNSAISEANSNAKTIESLADRYETLSKGVNN
-61 LTFNITPNV
+61 LGENV
-70 NTKGV
+70 S
-75 QTATKQAINNAQR
+75 
-88 VANNNKVHLNFDTS
+88 LTS
-102 KQQLV
+102 DEYSEYNDIV
-107 NQIKILGRNNNKLF
+107 NQIADMFPTLITGYTDEGNAILSLKGNVEKLRDAYKEAQTEAYNLLIVSGEDSDGNDIISNYKNQINGKESSLSKTSSYINGEGGAKDAIDIITRLTGTLTPDEFRDTYNELYEQYKNIWNSDKIQDALKSSGFEELSHAPKWGEL
-121 NNHEMTAKYN
+121 TSDDLAK
-131 QLLNAAN
+131 
-138 VAKST
+138 VKST
-143 GELKTLRGEL
+143 AQATIQTYKAEIDSQLKNVDTLANAYLMTNEDYSKLNEQSQTAASLIVNSITEDIANGFKTKEDVGAYVANIASKIRDNPDLNKSLVDLFTEDFSSMSVDEVKSKLDGYINTIAKVLNEDPVELKIRLGFDDYDDVEPLKTKVQGFLKDEFDDKVGEL
-153 SAFKTELVAT
+153 S
-163 NNAGM
+163 
-168 TWGSKFKESVK
+168 
-179 SYTKFFSGA
+179 
-188 SLVYAISNQVRNA
+188 
-201 ATEAKTL
+201 L
-208 DDSLVN
+208 DD
-214 LQKVTDEISD
+214 LQV
-224 RDALYK
+224 
-230 YFDKSLSK
+230 
-238 AQELNVKVGSLI
+238 
-250 DAVTE
+250 
-255 LKKLGWDLDD
+255 
-265 AELGAKWANILSNVG
+265 
-280 DVDIDTAIGSIKTS
+280 
-294 IASFDEIGGYG
+294 AS
-305 NDQMDKKLEA
+305 KLE
-315 YTDLIN
+315 I
-321 NMSNK
+321 
-326 YSIDAEGLAES
+326 
-337 IRLSAGT
+337 
-344 LTEAHMSIEQAATM
+344 
-358 FATANKYYN
+358 
-367 DPSYLGNTAKIG
+367 P
-379 SLRMRASS
+379 
-387 GDTDAIEELQEMGEE
+387 
-402 VDDLATA
+402 
-409 TSNLRE
+409 
-415 KLMALTGVDIM
+415 
-426 EDEHTFKSY
+426 
-435 YDQLYEISQVMDK
+435 
-448 LDDTSRANVLETMF
+448 
-462 GKSRSAAGAAILSG
+462 
-476 MKESASAYED
+476 
-486 AINSAGSATEEYQT
+486 
-500 WMTSADAACQR
+500 
-511 FSNTLTETYQSIING
+511 
-526 NTVRDLANL
+526 
-535 GSAVLEF
+535 
-542 ANNWG
+542 
-547 IVEGTLKGVIA
+547 EGTLLSWDELKQKIEE
-558 LNLGKF
+558 
-564 IATGGMALI
+564 
-573 TATKQ
+573 TK
-578 VEQYGKALQMASN
+578 
-591 VPNGNLSARF
+591 
-601 QALKSIAQAT
+601 
-611 STLTTE
+611 
-617 QLRNVLATNTL
+617 
-628 TQADRVRILQMQGM
+628 
-642 TKEMALQ
+642 
-649 KLAEMN
+649 
-655 LTQATNAQT
+655 
-664 AANTTS
+664 
-670 TASTFSLKAA
+670 
-680 MTGLGATLKSVFLSN
+680 
-695 PVGIVLMGIS
+695 
-705 LGVSAV
+705 
-711 TSAVSKHNQAV
+711 
-722 EEARQKAKEAA
+722 
-733 DAANTLGDEIATL
+733 
-746 ANKYIQLSDAVKTD
+746 
-760 ASAKE
+760 
-765 DLMTTQTELLK
+765 
-776 KLGLEGESIDD
+776 
-787 LIAKYGSLSNA
+787 
-798 IKQASID
+798 
-805 SLKNQ
+805 
-810 QTDLIAGVNAAKE
+810 NAASE
-823 ELMDV
+823 E
-828 AKDNFWG
+828 
-835 TNNIISASGEEAV
+835 TPIS
-848 KAFKELEK
+848 
-856 AGVIDSGSYGT
+856 
-867 GGGQLVLI
+867 
-875 GDDTVEGAL
+875 
-884 ENYKKL
+884 
-890 EDAVNA
+890 
-896 LRDSEAFTAD
+896 
-906 ELSDN
+906 
-911 SLFNSIYSRY
+911 
-921 SEMKESVEAYNSSI
+921 
-935 DNLNENLA
+935 
-943 QQTMLTA
+943 
-950 LQGNELPK
+950 
-958 TEEDFNKF
+958 
-966 KQELI
+966 
-971 DTAVASEQ
+971 
-979 FIGNEKEITDA
+979 
-990 INNYLST
+990 
-997 VPEFEGYYSIPL
+997 
-1009 ENELDKVDELLNQED
+1009 
-1024 FSKTFTDTL
+1024 FTDTL

-1047 KIYADVYDKE
+1047 KIYADVYNKE

-1264 QNAVNAAQTKYTPQF
+1264 QNAVNATQTKYTPQF

-1455 ALVSLKEAFGLSAS
+1455 ALVSLKETFGLSPS

-1566 SDKVKSKIIGSQLK
+1566 SDKAKSKIIGSQLK

-1605 DLKTATKKDNNI
+1605 DLRTATKKDNNI
-1617 PVYNVD
+1617 SVYNVD

-1636 DYYKKVQNYTKAKK
+1636 DYYKKVKNYTKAKK

-1676 AALVANDTAQAT
+1676 AALVANDTAQET

-1714 ADFKV
+1714 ADSKV
-1719 EKYDSKDELY
+1719 ERYDSKDELY

-1901 KSLISAENGEYKKLI
+1901 KSLISAENGEFKKLI

-2003 MTNKDTGN
+2003 MTDKDTGN

-2104 EKYKKLKDSELDA
+2104 EKYKKLKDSELEA
-2117 YKYQKEIAEKT
+2117 YRYQKEIAEKT
-2128 KQIASLQKQLIPYS
+2128 KQIASLQKQLTAYTG
-2142 NNDTEE
+2142 NNSEE
-2148 SRAQIQKLK
+2148 SRATIQKLK

-2187 TDYQKFI
+2187 SDYQEFI
-2194 DEKLN
+2194 DEKIN

-2206 EIKTLLGSDI
+2206 SIKELLGGNDGI
-2216 IETIKG
+2216 IATLKS
-2222 LDSNLTNDTKDQIGS
+2222 LDSSLTNTTKDQIDS

-2245 GQAAKDYV
+2245 GQGAKDYV
-2253 HNTVTNDQN
+2253 NNTVTNDRN
-2262 KVNSKTDTSSYDPAK
+2262 TINSSHKTGLLRPTAVGTITLDNSLES
-2277 EADIA
+2277 
-2282 KKKNGIAQKKKA
+2282 KKKNTTSIDDKLKNEKKA
-2294 INGQRQSFQ
+2294 VKDAINSGKSRSKKLTDKE
-2303 NQIKELESQLKQLYG
+2303 NQE
-2318 ELNSIENKYQFEKSS
+2318 
-2333 TKNKD
+2333 
-2338 KLQDLKN
+2338 
-2345 NYIEK
+2345 
-2350 KSGLNAMIQD
+2350 
-2360 VTHNKDML
+2360 H
-2368 QQFIADL
+2368 ADL
-2375 DKQSAQLDK
+2375 WKYIVKNYGRTPTNKMYKKLGDILGVKTDDTVTSKQKTAILNRMK
-2384 DLASIN
+2384 FN
-2390 GYEKGSEHID
+2390 GYKKGSDHID
-2400 KRQLAWTQ
+2400 KSQLAWTQ
-2408 ENKRELIYRAADGAL
+2408 EDKREMIYRASDGAV
-2423 LTELNPGDKVFTNEM
+2423 LTKLNPGDKVFTNEM
-2438 TENLWELAKTNP
+2438 TENLWKMAQMNP
-2450 SLLYSST
+2450 SLLTSGINYMP
-2457 NFVPKLPDIAKS
+2457 NLPEITKS
-2469 ACTST
+2469 AGTST

-2480 IVMNS
+2480 IVMNG
-2485 VNDPETFGRQLREEI
+2485 VNDVETFGRQLREEI
-2500 LKNGKTTQCITEAVS
+2500 LRNGKTTQCITEAVS

>member
-1 MAVNDFIVNLVA
+1 MSSAVS
-13 GLSKTK
+13 GLSKEQALLVLSTK
-19 SKQQIKSDAK
+19 NLNAAQQEQVLLAAGIISSENSITASAISQALAKTQLSATEKEALLTKLGLIDATTGEAIANATCTK
-29 SLGDMKFVKLIG
+29 EELLKALATKGIIG
-41 NLDMPKTRKAIKAQL
+41 ADADAIISSIGLTSANSAQAISFDLLTASIWANIKAL
-56 KGLNN
+56 GKWLITNPVWWAILGGTAIFGLVKAYDALTDSVEEVEERTENLLESYNSAISEANSNAKTIESLADRYETLSKGVNN
-61 LTFNITPNV
+61 LGENV
-70 NTKGV
+70 S
-75 QTATKQAINNAQR
+75 
-88 VANNNKVHLNFDTS
+88 LTS
-102 KQQLV
+102 DEYSEYNDIV
-107 NQIKILGRNNNKLF
+107 NQIADMFPTLITGYTDEGNAILSLKGNVEKLRDAYKEAQTEAYNLLIVSGEDSDGNDIISNYKNQINGKESSLSKTSSYINGEGGAKDAIDIITRLTGTLTPDEFRDTYNELYEQYKNIWNSDKIQDALKSSGFEELSHAPKWGEL
-121 NNHEMTAKYN
+121 TSDDLAK
-131 QLLNAAN
+131 
-138 VAKST
+138 VKST
-143 GELKTLRGEL
+143 AQATIQTYKAEIDSQLKNVDTLANAYLMTNEDYSKLNEQSQTAASLIVNSITEDIANGFKTKEDVGAYVANIASKIRDNPDLNKSLVDLFTEDFSSMSVDEVKSKLDGYINTIAKVLNEDPVELKIRLGFDDYDDVEPLKTKVQGFLKDEFDDKVGEL
-153 SAFKTELVAT
+153 S
-163 NNAGM
+163 
-168 TWGSKFKESVK
+168 
-179 SYTKFFSGA
+179 
-188 SLVYAISNQVRNA
+188 
-201 ATEAKTL
+201 L
-208 DDSLVN
+208 DD
-214 LQKVTDEISD
+214 LQV
-224 RDALYK
+224 
-230 YFDKSLSK
+230 
-238 AQELNVKVGSLI
+238 
-250 DAVTE
+250 
-255 LKKLGWDLDD
+255 
-265 AELGAKWANILSNVG
+265 
-280 DVDIDTAIGSIKTS
+280 
-294 IASFDEIGGYG
+294 AS
-305 NDQMDKKLEA
+305 KLE
-315 YTDLIN
+315 I
-321 NMSNK
+321 
-326 YSIDAEGLAES
+326 
-337 IRLSAGT
+337 
-344 LTEAHMSIEQAATM
+344 
-358 FATANKYYN
+358 
-367 DPSYLGNTAKIG
+367 P
-379 SLRMRASS
+379 
-387 GDTDAIEELQEMGEE
+387 
-402 VDDLATA
+402 
-409 TSNLRE
+409 
-415 KLMALTGVDIM
+415 
-426 EDEHTFKSY
+426 
-435 YDQLYEISQVMDK
+435 
-448 LDDTSRANVLETMF
+448 
-462 GKSRSAAGAAILSG
+462 
-476 MKESASAYED
+476 
-486 AINSAGSATEEYQT
+486 
-500 WMTSADAACQR
+500 
-511 FSNTLTETYQSIING
+511 
-526 NTVRDLANL
+526 
-535 GSAVLEF
+535 
-542 ANNWG
+542 
-547 IVEGTLKGVIA
+547 EGTLLSWDELKQKIEE
-558 LNLGKF
+558 
-564 IATGGMALI
+564 
-573 TATKQ
+573 TK
-578 VEQYGKALQMASN
+578 
-591 VPNGNLSARF
+591 
-601 QALKSIAQAT
+601 
-611 STLTTE
+611 
-617 QLRNVLATNTL
+617 
-628 TQADRVRILQMQGM
+628 
-642 TKEMALQ
+642 
-649 KLAEMN
+649 
-655 LTQATNAQT
+655 
-664 AANTTS
+664 
-670 TASTFSLKAA
+670 
-680 MTGLGATLKSVFLSN
+680 
-695 PVGIVLMGIS
+695 
-705 LGVSAV
+705 
-711 TSAVSKHNQAV
+711 
-722 EEARQKAKEAA
+722 
-733 DAANTLGDEIATL
+733 
-746 ANKYIQLSDAVKTD
+746 
-760 ASAKE
+760 
-765 DLMTTQTELLK
+765 
-776 KLGLEGESIDD
+776 
-787 LIAKYGSLSNA
+787 
-798 IKQASID
+798 
-805 SLKNQ
+805 
-810 QTDLIAGVNAAKE
+810 NAASE
-823 ELMDV
+823 E
-828 AKDNFWG
+828 
-835 TNNIISASGEEAV
+835 TPISS
-848 KAFKELEK
+848 
-856 AGVIDSGSYGT
+856 
-867 GGGQLVLI
+867 
-875 GDDTVEGAL
+875 
-884 ENYKKL
+884 
-890 EDAVNA
+890 
-896 LRDSEAFTAD
+896 
-906 ELSDN
+906 
-911 SLFNSIYSRY
+911 
-921 SEMKESVEAYNSSI
+921 
-935 DNLNENLA
+935 
-943 QQTMLTA
+943 
-950 LQGNELPK
+950 
-958 TEEDFNKF
+958 
-966 KQELI
+966 
-971 DTAVASEQ
+971 
-979 FIGNEKEITDA
+979 TD
-990 INNYLST
+990 I
-997 VPEFEGYYSIPL
+997 
-1009 ENELDKVDELLNQED
+1009 
-1024 FSKTFTDTL
+1024 L
-1033 AQVQALSDGLDQLD
+1033 AQVQALSTGLDQLD

-1216 LTALCSQLGVAGTA
+1216 LTALCSQLGVAGTT

-1351 ESEIHDNTTA
+1351 ESEIQDNTTA

-1455 ALVSLKEAFGLSAS
+1455 ALVSLKETFGLSAS

-1566 SDKVKSKIIGSQLK
+1566 SDKAKSKIIGSQLK

-1605 DLKTATKKDNNI
+1605 DLRTATKKDNNI
-1617 PVYNVD
+1617 SVYNVD
-1623 ASGPNVKA
+1623 ALGPNVKA

-1676 AALVANDTAQAT
+1676 AALVANDTAQET

-1714 ADFKV
+1714 ADSKV

-2003 MTNKDTGN
+2003 MTDKDTGN

-2187 TDYQKFI
+2187 SDYQEFI
-2194 DEKLN
+2194 DEKIN

-2206 EIKTLLGSDI
+2206 SIKELLGGNDGI
-2216 IETIKG
+2216 IATLKS
-2222 LDSNLTNDTKDQIGS
+2222 LDSSLTNTTKDQIDS

-2245 GQAAKDYV
+2245 GQGAKDYV
-2253 HNTVTNDQN
+2253 NNTVTNDRN
-2262 KVNSKTDTSSYDPAK
+2262 TINSSHKTGLLRPTAVGTITLDNSLES
-2277 EADIA
+2277 
-2282 KKKNGIAQKKKA
+2282 KKKNTTSIDDKLKTEKKA
-2294 INGQRQSFQ
+2294 VKDAINSGKSRSKKLTDKE
-2303 NQIKELESQLKQLYG
+2303 NQE
-2318 ELNSIENKYQFEKSS
+2318 
-2333 TKNKD
+2333 
-2338 KLQDLKN
+2338 
-2345 NYIEK
+2345 
-2350 KSGLNAMIQD
+2350 
-2360 VTHNKDML
+2360 H
-2368 QQFIADL
+2368 ADL
-2375 DKQSAQLDK
+2375 WKYIVKNYGRTPTNKMYKKLGGILGVKTDDTVTSKQKTAILNRMK
-2384 DLASIN
+2384 FN
-2390 GYEKGSEHID
+2390 GYKKGSEHID
-2400 KRQLAWTQ
+2400 KSQLAWTQ
-2408 ENKRELIYRAADGAL
+2408 EDKREMIYRASDGAV
-2423 LTELNPGDKVFTNEM
+2423 LTKLNPGDKVFTNEM
-2438 TENLWELAKTNP
+2438 TENLWKMAQVNP
-2450 SLLYSST
+2450 SLLTSGINYMP
-2457 NFVPKLPDIAKS
+2457 NLPEITKS
-2469 ACTST
+2469 AGTST

-2480 IVMNS
+2480 IVMNG
-2485 VNDPETFGRQLREEI
+2485 VNDVETFGRQLREEI
-2500 LKNGKTTQCITEAVS
+2500 LRNGKTTQCITEAVS

>member
-1 MAVNDFIVNLVA
+1 MIFKTMTNTSGKTGIQPNNFIS
-13 GLSKTK
+13 GLFNGDLFK
-19 SKQQIKSDAK
+19 KQTFSLSEVLSTSDV
-29 SLGDMKFVKLIG
+29 D
-41 NLDMPKTRKAIKAQL
+41 AIKAYNKQID
-56 KGLNN
+56 NCV
-61 LTFNITPNV
+61 TS
-70 NTKGV
+70 
-75 QTATKQAINNAQR
+75 QTAFNRTMLNTSKEAQNVVAAANGNKVALDGLTKSSKAAELGMKALAMAGNMLLIYALTSAVDIIYKCATASDRLAESAAQMGSEFVSTKSDISDYKTKIKELYQTINDDTSSYEDTYNARQELLKIQDEMIDKFGDEADAVKLVTDAINGQTDSLDTLTQDKWQETVNAFNSDRGKGWTEKVADAFANIGHGNNFQR
-88 VANNNKVHLNFDTS
+88 MIDEMEDTEVTFHMIPMYGDDTYEEFS
-102 KQQLV
+102 K
-107 NQIKILGRNNNKLF
+107 KLKEDF
-121 NNHEMTAKYN
+121 GADITRTERDDAITLSGDLDTIYK
-131 QLLNAAN
+131 QLLNIQTLAKGMGIDDTFLNDLGNQADE
-138 VAKST
+138 AKS
-143 GELKTLRGEL
+143 K
-153 SAFKTELVAT
+153 
-163 NNAGM
+163 
-168 TWGSKFKESVK
+168 
-179 SYTKFFSGA
+179 
-188 SLVYAISNQVRNA
+188 
-201 ATEAKTL
+201 L
-208 DDSLVN
+208 DEYQEMYSQHV
-214 LQKVTDEISD
+214 
-224 RDALYK
+224 LY
-230 YFDKSLSK
+230 DKIFNSEDYEK
-238 AQELNVKVGSLI
+238 
-250 DAVTE
+250 
-255 LKKLGWDLDD
+255 
-265 AELGAKWANILSNVG
+265 
-280 DVDIDTAIGSIKTS
+280 
-294 IASFDEIGGYG
+294 SFDEI
-305 NDQMDKKLEA
+305 NKA
-315 YTDLIN
+315 YE
-321 NMSNK
+321 K
-326 YSIDAEGLAES
+326 YQDAFASGDEES
-337 IRLSAGT
+337 IEKAKQNYAEIVQSATKG
-344 LTEAHMSIEQAATM
+344 LDDQSVIDYFNSM
-358 FATANKYYN
+358 YP
-367 DPSYLGNTAKIG
+367 D
-379 SLRMRASS
+379 
-387 GDTDAIEELQEMGEE
+387 LQEVVGGWEFE
-402 VDDLATA
+402 VKFKAAVDDD
-409 TSNLRE
+409 S
-415 KLMALTGVDIM
+415 
-426 EDEHTFKSY
+426 
-435 YDQLYEISQVMDK
+435 
-448 LDDTSRANVLETMF
+448 DDFE
-462 GKSRSAAGAAILSG
+462 
-476 MKESASAYED
+476 
-486 AINSAGSATEEYQT
+486 
-500 WMTSADAACQR
+500 
-511 FSNTLTETYQSIING
+511 
-526 NTVRDLANL
+526 
-535 GSAVLEF
+535 
-542 ANNWG
+542 
-547 IVEGTLKGVIA
+547 KGV
-558 LNLGKF
+558 
-564 IATGGMALI
+564 
-573 TATKQ
+573 Q
-578 VEQYGKALQMASN
+578 
-591 VPNGNLSARF
+591 
-601 QALKSIAQAT
+601 
-611 STLTTE
+611 
-617 QLRNVLATNTL
+617 
-628 TQADRVRILQMQGM
+628 
-642 TKEMALQ
+642 
-649 KLAEMN
+649 
-655 LTQATNAQT
+655 
-664 AANTTS
+664 
-670 TASTFSLKAA
+670 
-680 MTGLGATLKSVFLSN
+680 
-695 PVGIVLMGIS
+695 
-705 LGVSAV
+705 
-711 TSAVSKHNQAV
+711 
-722 EEARQKAKEAA
+722 
-733 DAANTLGDEIATL
+733 
-746 ANKYIQLSDAVKTD
+746 
-760 ASAKE
+760 
-765 DLMTTQTELLK
+765 
-776 KLGLEGESIDD
+776 
-787 LIAKYGSLSNA
+787 
-798 IKQASID
+798 
-805 SLKNQ
+805 
-810 QTDLIAGVNAAKE
+810 
-823 ELMDV
+823 
-828 AKDNFWG
+828 
-835 TNNIISASGEEAV
+835 
-848 KAFKELEK
+848 
-856 AGVIDSGSYGT
+856 
-867 GGGQLVLI
+867 
-875 GDDTVEGAL
+875 
-884 ENYKKL
+884 
-890 EDAVNA
+890 DAVNKFDTIEDIKNYNPKVA
-896 LRDSEAFTAD
+896 TDEQKDAYLQLKQYAD
-906 ELSDN
+906 EYGLTLDQLIDKLVQLGLLKSQSKSDLLNKLIPSKSSPTAGVASVLTDTMDGVDADEATKWVESLTEEEAKLANSKDFENALEEQKKKLNGASLSADDYAAA
-911 SLFNSIYSRY
+911 LQAV
-921 SEMKESVEAYNSSI
+921 K
-935 DNLNENLA
+935 DKQNENS
-943 QQTMLTA
+943 
-950 LQGNELPK
+950 
-958 TEEDFNKF
+958 EETP
-966 KQELI
+966 I
-971 DTAVASEQ
+971 SS
-979 FIGNEKEITDA
+979 TD
-990 INNYLST
+990 I
-997 VPEFEGYYSIPL
+997 
-1009 ENELDKVDELLNQED
+1009 
-1024 FSKTFTDTL
+1024 L
-1033 AQVQALSDGLDQLD
+1033 AQVQALSTGLDQLD

-1351 ESEIHDNTTA
+1351 ESEIQDNTTA

-1455 ALVSLKEAFGLSAS
+1455 ALVSLKETFGLSAS

-1566 SDKVKSKIIGSQLK
+1566 SDKAKSKIIGSQLK

-1605 DLKTATKKDNNI
+1605 DLRTATKKDNNI
-1617 PVYNVD
+1617 SVYNVD
-1623 ASGPNVKA
+1623 ALGPNVKA

-1676 AALVANDTAQAT
+1676 AALVANDTAQET

-1714 ADFKV
+1714 ADSKV

-2003 MTNKDTGN
+2003 MTDKDTGN

-2187 TDYQKFI
+2187 SDYQEFI
-2194 DEKLN
+2194 DEKIN

-2206 EIKTLLGSDI
+2206 SIKELLGGNDGI
-2216 IETIKG
+2216 IATLKS
-2222 LDSNLTNDTKDQIGS
+2222 LDSSLTNTTKDQIDS

-2245 GQAAKDYV
+2245 GQGAKDYV
-2253 HNTVTNDQN
+2253 NNTVTNDRN
-2262 KVNSKTDTSSYDPAK
+2262 TINSSHKTGLLRPTAVGTITLDNSLES
-2277 EADIA
+2277 
-2282 KKKNGIAQKKKA
+2282 KKKNTTSIDDKLKTEKKA
-2294 INGQRQSFQ
+2294 VKDAINSGKSRS
-2303 NQIKELESQLKQLYG
+2303 KKLTDK
-2318 ELNSIENKYQFEKSS
+2318 ENKE
-2333 TKNKD
+2333 
-2338 KLQDLKN
+2338 
-2345 NYIEK
+2345 
-2350 KSGLNAMIQD
+2350 
-2360 VTHNKDML
+2360 H
-2368 QQFIADL
+2368 ADL
-2375 DKQSAQLDK
+2375 WKYIVKNYGRTPTNKMYKKLGGILGVKTDDTVTSKQKTAILNRMK
-2384 DLASIN
+2384 FN
-2390 GYEKGSEHID
+2390 GYKKGSEHID
-2400 KRQLAWTQ
+2400 KSQLAWTQ
-2408 ENKRELIYRAADGAL
+2408 ENKRELIYRASDGAV
-2423 LTELNPGDKVFTNEM
+2423 LTKLNPGDKVFTNEM
-2438 TENLWELAKTNP
+2438 TENLWKLAKTNP

-2469 ACTST
+2469 AGTST

-2480 IVMNS
+2480 IVMNG

-2500 LKNGKTTQCITEAVS
+2500 CKNGKTTQCITEAVS

>member
-1 MAVNDFIVNLVA
+1 MIFKTMTNTSGKTGIQPNNFIS
-13 GLSKTK
+13 GLFNGDLFK
-19 SKQQIKSDAK
+19 KQTFSLSEVLSTSDV
-29 SLGDMKFVKLIG
+29 D
-41 NLDMPKTRKAIKAQL
+41 AIKAYNKQID
-56 KGLNN
+56 NCV
-61 LTFNITPNV
+61 TS
-70 NTKGV
+70 
-75 QTATKQAINNAQR
+75 QTAFNRTMLNTSKEAQNVVAAANGNKVALDGLTKSSKAAELGMKALAMAGNMLLIYALTSAVDIIYKCATASDRLAESAAQMGSEFVSTKSDISDYKTKIKELYQTINDDTSSYEDTYNARQELLKIQDEMIDKFGDEADAVKLVTDAINGQTDSLDTLTQDKWQETVNAFNSDRGKGWTEKVADAFANIGHGNNFQR
-88 VANNNKVHLNFDTS
+88 MIDEMEDTEVTFHMIPMYGDDTYEEFS
-102 KQQLV
+102 K
-107 NQIKILGRNNNKLF
+107 KLKEDF
-121 NNHEMTAKYN
+121 GADITRTERDDAITLSGDLDTIYK
-131 QLLNAAN
+131 QLLNIQTLAKGMGIDDTFLNDLGNQADE
-138 VAKST
+138 AKS
-143 GELKTLRGEL
+143 K
-153 SAFKTELVAT
+153 
-163 NNAGM
+163 
-168 TWGSKFKESVK
+168 
-179 SYTKFFSGA
+179 
-188 SLVYAISNQVRNA
+188 
-201 ATEAKTL
+201 L
-208 DDSLVN
+208 DEYQEMYSQHV
-214 LQKVTDEISD
+214 
-224 RDALYK
+224 LY
-230 YFDKSLSK
+230 DKIFNSEDYEK
-238 AQELNVKVGSLI
+238 
-250 DAVTE
+250 
-255 LKKLGWDLDD
+255 
-265 AELGAKWANILSNVG
+265 
-280 DVDIDTAIGSIKTS
+280 
-294 IASFDEIGGYG
+294 SFDEI
-305 NDQMDKKLEA
+305 NKA
-315 YTDLIN
+315 YE
-321 NMSNK
+321 K
-326 YSIDAEGLAES
+326 YQDAFASGDEES
-337 IRLSAGT
+337 IEKAKQNYAEIVQSATKG
-344 LTEAHMSIEQAATM
+344 LDDQSVIDYFNSM
-358 FATANKYYN
+358 YP
-367 DPSYLGNTAKIG
+367 D
-379 SLRMRASS
+379 
-387 GDTDAIEELQEMGEE
+387 LQEVVGGWEFE
-402 VDDLATA
+402 VKFKAAVDDD
-409 TSNLRE
+409 S
-415 KLMALTGVDIM
+415 
-426 EDEHTFKSY
+426 
-435 YDQLYEISQVMDK
+435 
-448 LDDTSRANVLETMF
+448 DDFE
-462 GKSRSAAGAAILSG
+462 
-476 MKESASAYED
+476 
-486 AINSAGSATEEYQT
+486 
-500 WMTSADAACQR
+500 
-511 FSNTLTETYQSIING
+511 
-526 NTVRDLANL
+526 
-535 GSAVLEF
+535 
-542 ANNWG
+542 
-547 IVEGTLKGVIA
+547 KGV
-558 LNLGKF
+558 
-564 IATGGMALI
+564 
-573 TATKQ
+573 Q
-578 VEQYGKALQMASN
+578 
-591 VPNGNLSARF
+591 
-601 QALKSIAQAT
+601 
-611 STLTTE
+611 
-617 QLRNVLATNTL
+617 
-628 TQADRVRILQMQGM
+628 
-642 TKEMALQ
+642 
-649 KLAEMN
+649 
-655 LTQATNAQT
+655 
-664 AANTTS
+664 
-670 TASTFSLKAA
+670 
-680 MTGLGATLKSVFLSN
+680 
-695 PVGIVLMGIS
+695 
-705 LGVSAV
+705 
-711 TSAVSKHNQAV
+711 
-722 EEARQKAKEAA
+722 
-733 DAANTLGDEIATL
+733 
-746 ANKYIQLSDAVKTD
+746 
-760 ASAKE
+760 
-765 DLMTTQTELLK
+765 
-776 KLGLEGESIDD
+776 
-787 LIAKYGSLSNA
+787 
-798 IKQASID
+798 
-805 SLKNQ
+805 
-810 QTDLIAGVNAAKE
+810 
-823 ELMDV
+823 
-828 AKDNFWG
+828 
-835 TNNIISASGEEAV
+835 
-848 KAFKELEK
+848 
-856 AGVIDSGSYGT
+856 
-867 GGGQLVLI
+867 
-875 GDDTVEGAL
+875 
-884 ENYKKL
+884 
-890 EDAVNA
+890 DAVNKFDTIEDIKNYNPKVA
-896 LRDSEAFTAD
+896 TDEQKDAYLQLKQYAD
-906 ELSDN
+906 EYGLTLDQLIDKLVQLGLLQSQSKSDLLNKLIPSKSSPTAGVASVLTDTMDGVDADEATKWVESLTEEEAKLANSKDFENALEEQKKKLNGASLSADDYAAA
-911 SLFNSIYSRY
+911 LQAV
-921 SEMKESVEAYNSSI
+921 K
-935 DNLNENLA
+935 DKQNENS
-943 QQTMLTA
+943 
-950 LQGNELPK
+950 
-958 TEEDFNKF
+958 EETP
-966 KQELI
+966 I
-971 DTAVASEQ
+971 SS
-979 FIGNEKEITDA
+979 TD
-990 INNYLST
+990 I
-997 VPEFEGYYSIPL
+997 
-1009 ENELDKVDELLNQED
+1009 
-1024 FSKTFTDTL
+1024 L
-1033 AQVQALSDGLDQLD
+1033 AQVQALSTGLDQLD

-1351 ESEIHDNTTA
+1351 ESEIQDNTTA

-1455 ALVSLKEAFGLSAS
+1455 ALVSLKETFGLSAS

-1566 SDKVKSKIIGSQLK
+1566 SDKAKSKIIGSQLK

-1605 DLKTATKKDNNI
+1605 DLRTATKKDNNI
-1617 PVYNVD
+1617 SVYNVD
-1623 ASGPNVKA
+1623 ALGPNVKA

-1676 AALVANDTAQAT
+1676 AALVANDTAQET

-1714 ADFKV
+1714 ADSKV

-1866 KYDNKISS
+1866 EYDNKISS

-2003 MTNKDTGN
+2003 MTDKDTGN

-2187 TDYQKFI
+2187 SDYQEFI
-2194 DEKLN
+2194 DEKIN

-2206 EIKTLLGSDI
+2206 SIKELLGGNDGI
-2216 IETIKG
+2216 IATLKS
-2222 LDSNLTNDTKDQIGS
+2222 LDSSLTNTTKDQIDS

-2245 GQAAKDYV
+2245 GQGAKDYV
-2253 HNTVTNDQN
+2253 NNTVTNDRN
-2262 KVNSKTDTSSYDPAK
+2262 TINSSHKTGLLRPTAVGTITLDNSLES
-2277 EADIA
+2277 
-2282 KKKNGIAQKKKA
+2282 KKKNTTSIDDKLKTEKKA
-2294 INGQRQSFQ
+2294 VKDAINSGKSRS
-2303 NQIKELESQLKQLYG
+2303 KKLTDK
-2318 ELNSIENKYQFEKSS
+2318 ENKE
-2333 TKNKD
+2333 
-2338 KLQDLKN
+2338 
-2345 NYIEK
+2345 
-2350 KSGLNAMIQD
+2350 
-2360 VTHNKDML
+2360 H
-2368 QQFIADL
+2368 ADL
-2375 DKQSAQLDK
+2375 WKYIVKNYGRTPTNKMYKKLGGILGVKTDDTVTSKQKTAILNRMK
-2384 DLASIN
+2384 FN
-2390 GYEKGSEHID
+2390 GYKKGSEHID
-2400 KRQLAWTQ
+2400 KSQLAWTQ
-2408 ENKRELIYRAADGAL
+2408 ENKRELIYRASDGAV
-2423 LTELNPGDKVFTNEM
+2423 LTKLNPGDKVFTNEM
-2438 TENLWELAKTNP
+2438 TENLWKLAKTNP

-2469 ACTST
+2469 AGTST

-2480 IVMNS
+2480 IVMNG

-2500 LKNGKTTQCITEAVS
+2500 CKNGKTTQCIAEAVS

-2521 NGVGNARLY
+2521 NRNSIGNARLY

>member
-1 MAVNDFIVNLVA
+1 MI
-13 GLSKTK
+13 
-19 SKQQIKSDAK
+19 
-29 SLGDMKFVKLIG
+29 
-41 NLDMPKTRKAIKAQL
+41 
-56 KGLNN
+56 
-61 LTFNITPNV
+61 
-70 NTKGV
+70 
-75 QTATKQAINNAQR
+75 
-88 VANNNKVHLNFDTS
+88 
-102 KQQLV
+102 
-107 NQIKILGRNNNKLF
+107 
-121 NNHEMTAKYN
+121 
-131 QLLNAAN
+131 
-138 VAKST
+138 
-143 GELKTLRGEL
+143 
-153 SAFKTELVAT
+153 
-163 NNAGM
+163 
-168 TWGSKFKESVK
+168 
-179 SYTKFFSGA
+179 
-188 SLVYAISNQVRNA
+188 
-201 ATEAKTL
+201 
-208 DDSLVN
+208 
-214 LQKVTDEISD
+214 
-224 RDALYK
+224 
-230 YFDKSLSK
+230 
-238 AQELNVKVGSLI
+238 
-250 DAVTE
+250 
-255 LKKLGWDLDD
+255 
-265 AELGAKWANILSNVG
+265 
-280 DVDIDTAIGSIKTS
+280 
-294 IASFDEIGGYG
+294 
-305 NDQMDKKLEA
+305 
-315 YTDLIN
+315 
-321 NMSNK
+321 
-326 YSIDAEGLAES
+326 
-337 IRLSAGT
+337 
-344 LTEAHMSIEQAATM
+344 
-358 FATANKYYN
+358 
-367 DPSYLGNTAKIG
+367 
-379 SLRMRASS
+379 
-387 GDTDAIEELQEMGEE
+387 
-402 VDDLATA
+402 
-409 TSNLRE
+409 
-415 KLMALTGVDIM
+415 
-426 EDEHTFKSY
+426 
-435 YDQLYEISQVMDK
+435 
-448 LDDTSRANVLETMF
+448 
-462 GKSRSAAGAAILSG
+462 
-476 MKESASAYED
+476 
-486 AINSAGSATEEYQT
+486 
-500 WMTSADAACQR
+500 
-511 FSNTLTETYQSIING
+511 
-526 NTVRDLANL
+526 
-535 GSAVLEF
+535 
-542 ANNWG
+542 
-547 IVEGTLKGVIA
+547 
-558 LNLGKF
+558 
-564 IATGGMALI
+564 
-573 TATKQ
+573 
-578 VEQYGKALQMASN
+578 QY
-591 VPNGNLSARF
+591 
-601 QALKSIAQAT
+601 
-611 STLTTE
+611 
-617 QLRNVLATNTL
+617 
-628 TQADRVRILQMQGM
+628 
-642 TKEMALQ
+642 
-649 KLAEMN
+649 
-655 LTQATNAQT
+655 
-664 AANTTS
+664 TS

-1033 AQVQALSDGLDQLD
+1033 AQVQALSEGLDQLD

-1064 LNNDGFKEAFGNMTN
+1064 LNNEDFKKQFGELGS
-1079 VTEEYKNAYDDF
+1079 VYDDF
-1091 IETISNNPSD
+1091 IKTIANSPSD
-1101 LSACQ
+1101 LGACQ
-1106 SAFDNLATAYIYNSD
+1106 SAFNKLTTEYINNSD
-1121 ALKNVTEETKASTIA
+1121 VMKNLTEDTKAGTVA
-1136 MLSQMGVV
+1136 MLEQMGVANAEEMV
-1144 NAAEVVNYR
+1144 EARLAAQKYATANGCIDLANATWEEISALIAEGNASQETQQYLANLALSKIDVNNIKLDTKADVDNIIAIANAA
-1153 LGASESYAADT
+1153 GASAAQI
-1164 GKDLESATLSEIT
+1164 G
-1177 AFAKEADM
+1177 
-1185 SDITKAS
+1185 
-1192 LAAYVIEKIHAASIT
+1192 
-1207 ITTSADINN
+1207 
-1216 LTALCSQLGVAGTA
+1216 ALKTA
-1230 LAQFARLKAIAMD
+1230 LASLSNANITKWDDANKGGGMGSIDLMNPAKLNTPSSGNSKIDQFAKQQQAQKAKDAVQDATD
-1243 TSGKYT
+1243 TLAKTLDDIKNGAYNLDASNF
-1249 DGYKEYATTAADQIL
+1249 YA
-1264 QNAVNAAQTKYTPQF
+1264 NYS
-1279 GGGSATSKAMDDA
+1279 GGSATKKAVNDA
-1292 AKSAKKAS
+1292 AKAAKDAAKDVKEAVAETFDFIENGINRFDKALSKLEDKAAKTSSSFTSRLNAYKEALNAATFGIELLTDDYNKYMQKANEVGLNEDIASAVRGGASNIWDYSDDTVKQQIKDYQNWYDKAQ
-1300 DTAKETAQTLDWIE
+1300 DCLDKIDELKDKQLELTQASIE
-1314 TKLKLASK
+1314 LLITQY
-1322 ETEKLSKSFDKAFGM
+1322 EKLSTKVENANDRM
-1337 NQTRERYH
+1337 
-1345 AYISQI
+1345 
-1351 ESEIHDNTTA
+1351 
-1361 AQVYQEKLN
+1361 EK
-1370 QIGLSYEWIA
+1370 WI
-1380 KIQSGAFSIDS
+1380 
-1391 ITDENLKTQI
+1391 
-1401 SEYQTYSDK
+1401 
-1410 LNSCYDTIESLEEER
+1410 
-1425 LQASVNYAEKLID
+1425 
-1438 SHEKEIDS
+1438 
-1446 INKLIDRRK
+1446 
-1455 ALVSLKEAFGLSAS
+1455 SLKESWGFSANTKNYDS
-1469 KSDLKYQQD
+1469 MNKNIKKQIDYINKQDEQLKLLQ
-1478 QYEQEIDALERQ
+1478 
-1490 NKEIYDLMWTTTYG
+1490 KTVTKG
-1504 DEAWQKYNDQMIE
+1504 SEAWYEYNERIDSNKSSLIELKQQM
-1517 NTSSIQD
+1517 Q
-1524 LTQSLAD
+1524 
-1531 LASEMAN
+1531 
-1538 LPIDKYEKALDKI
+1538 
-1551 SAKNDLLDAKLENAT
+1551 ENAT
-1566 SDKVKSKIIGSQLK
+1566 
-1580 LTRKKDNSAQ
+1580 
-1590 SAAKTTQSNL
+1590 AA
-1600 NQSVK
+1600 
-1605 DLKTATKKDNNI
+1605 
-1617 PVYNVD
+1617 
-1623 ASGPNVKA
+1623 
-1631 RTAVN
+1631 
-1636 DYYKKVQNYTKAKK
+1636 
-1650 QIPASLISKISGD
+1650 
-1663 GYSTLS
+1663 
-1669 KACANYN
+1669 
-1676 AALVANDTAQAT
+1676 AALAKAT
-1688 AALSRETIRQEL
+1688 A
-1700 ADLAEQRASLAKTT
+1700 DKKT
-1714 ADFKV
+1714 
-1719 EKYDSKDELY
+1719 EKYDSQDELY
-1729 DAKLDNATSTSSK
+1729 DAKIDNATSAKSK
-1742 NKLIDRKISNI
+1742 NKLIDKKISNI
-1753 NNRQSAYNTAVK
+1753 NKTQKAYNTAVS
-1765 TDNKNIKSAQKNI
+1765 TDNKNLKSAKKTI
-1778 SKIKSTKK
+1778 SKFKSTSE

-1794 KKAAKAG
+1794 KKAAKSG
-1801 KRISQSLLNKAAKLN
+1801 KRISQSLLNKASKLN
-1816 DGGKL
+1816 DNGKL
-1821 YDACIQY
+1821 YNACVQY

-1835 EADKVT
+1835 EADKAT

-1856 AKEKFDNIAS
+1856 AKEKFDNIS
-1866 KYDNKISS
+1866 SDYENKISS
-1874 NEQKKTEINN
+1874 NEQKKTSINN
-1884 RISLVEEFG
+1884 KISLAQEQG
-1893 GQANVSDY
+1893 KQVSTAYY
-1901 KSLISAENGEYKKLI
+1901 KSLISAEKGEQSKLI
-1916 KEREELRR
+1916 KERKKLQKSL
-1924 NLEESVVNGSIKKG
+1924 NDAVISGSIKKG
-1938 SDEWY
+1938 SDEWLE
-1943 DMVAKINDV
+1943 MVSAINEV
-1952 TNAIDESIRS
+1952 TNAIDESTQS
-1962 IKQYQNALRQL
+1962 IVEFQNALRQL

-2003 MTNKDTGN
+2003 MTDKDTGN

-2034 EAYQSEYD
+2034 EAYQNEYNN
-2042 KIMKQIEKG
+2042 IMEQIRKG
-2051 ELSASDENVIQR
+2051 ELSTSDENVIQR

-2117 YKYQKEIAEKT
+2117 YKYQKEITEKT

-2157 VELENAK
+2157 VELQDAK
-2164 SDLKDTQYEKFISD
+2164 DDLKDTQYEKFISD

-2187 TDYQKFI
+2187 NDYQEFI

-2206 EIKTLLGSDI
+2206 SIKELLGGNDGI
-2216 IETIKG
+2216 IATLKS
-2222 LDSNLTNDTKDQIGS
+2222 LDSSLTNTTKDQIDS

-2245 GQAAKDYV
+2245 GQGAKDYV

-2262 KVNSKTDTSSYDPAK
+2262 KVNSKTDTSNYDPAK

-2469 ACTST
+2469 AGTST

-2480 IVMNS
+2480 IVMNG

-2500 LKNGKTTQCITEAVS
+2500 CKNGKTTQCITEAVS

-2521 NGVGNARLY
+2521 NGIGNARLY

>member
-1 MAVNDFIVNLVA
+1 MILKTMTNTSGKTGIQPNNFIS
-13 GLSKTK
+13 GLFNGDLFK
-19 SKQQIKSDAK
+19 KQTFSLSEVLSTSDV
-29 SLGDMKFVKLIG
+29 D
-41 NLDMPKTRKAIKAQL
+41 AIKAYNKQID
-56 KGLNN
+56 NCV
-61 LTFNITPNV
+61 TS
-70 NTKGV
+70 
-75 QTATKQAINNAQR
+75 QTAFNRTMLNTSKEAQNVVAAANGNKVALDGLTKSSKAAELGMKALAMAGNMLLIYALTSAVDIIYKCATASDRLAESAAQMGSEFVSTKSDISDYKTKIKELYQTINDDTSSYEDTYNARQELLKIQDEMIDKFGDEADAVKLVTDAINGQTDSLDTLTQDKWQETVNAFNSDRGKGWTEKVADAFANIGHGNNFQR
-88 VANNNKVHLNFDTS
+88 MIDEMEDTEVTFHMIPMYGDDTYEEFS
-102 KQQLV
+102 K
-107 NQIKILGRNNNKLF
+107 KLKEDF
-121 NNHEMTAKYN
+121 GADITRTERDDAITLSGDLDTIYK
-131 QLLNAAN
+131 QLLNIQTLAKGMGIDDTFLNDLGNQADE
-138 VAKST
+138 AKS
-143 GELKTLRGEL
+143 K
-153 SAFKTELVAT
+153 
-163 NNAGM
+163 
-168 TWGSKFKESVK
+168 
-179 SYTKFFSGA
+179 
-188 SLVYAISNQVRNA
+188 
-201 ATEAKTL
+201 L
-208 DDSLVN
+208 DEYQEMYSQHV
-214 LQKVTDEISD
+214 
-224 RDALYK
+224 LY
-230 YFDKSLSK
+230 DKIFNSEDYEK
-238 AQELNVKVGSLI
+238 
-250 DAVTE
+250 
-255 LKKLGWDLDD
+255 
-265 AELGAKWANILSNVG
+265 
-280 DVDIDTAIGSIKTS
+280 
-294 IASFDEIGGYG
+294 SFDEI
-305 NDQMDKKLEA
+305 NKA
-315 YTDLIN
+315 YE
-321 NMSNK
+321 K
-326 YSIDAEGLAES
+326 YQDAFASGDEES
-337 IRLSAGT
+337 IEKAKQNYAEIVQSATKG
-344 LTEAHMSIEQAATM
+344 LDDQSVIDYFNSM
-358 FATANKYYN
+358 YP
-367 DPSYLGNTAKIG
+367 D
-379 SLRMRASS
+379 
-387 GDTDAIEELQEMGEE
+387 LQEVVGGWEFE
-402 VDDLATA
+402 VKFKAAVDDD
-409 TSNLRE
+409 S
-415 KLMALTGVDIM
+415 
-426 EDEHTFKSY
+426 
-435 YDQLYEISQVMDK
+435 
-448 LDDTSRANVLETMF
+448 DDFE
-462 GKSRSAAGAAILSG
+462 
-476 MKESASAYED
+476 
-486 AINSAGSATEEYQT
+486 
-500 WMTSADAACQR
+500 
-511 FSNTLTETYQSIING
+511 
-526 NTVRDLANL
+526 
-535 GSAVLEF
+535 
-542 ANNWG
+542 
-547 IVEGTLKGVIA
+547 KGV
-558 LNLGKF
+558 
-564 IATGGMALI
+564 
-573 TATKQ
+573 Q
-578 VEQYGKALQMASN
+578 
-591 VPNGNLSARF
+591 
-601 QALKSIAQAT
+601 
-611 STLTTE
+611 
-617 QLRNVLATNTL
+617 
-628 TQADRVRILQMQGM
+628 
-642 TKEMALQ
+642 
-649 KLAEMN
+649 
-655 LTQATNAQT
+655 
-664 AANTTS
+664 
-670 TASTFSLKAA
+670 
-680 MTGLGATLKSVFLSN
+680 
-695 PVGIVLMGIS
+695 
-705 LGVSAV
+705 
-711 TSAVSKHNQAV
+711 
-722 EEARQKAKEAA
+722 
-733 DAANTLGDEIATL
+733 
-746 ANKYIQLSDAVKTD
+746 
-760 ASAKE
+760 
-765 DLMTTQTELLK
+765 
-776 KLGLEGESIDD
+776 
-787 LIAKYGSLSNA
+787 
-798 IKQASID
+798 
-805 SLKNQ
+805 
-810 QTDLIAGVNAAKE
+810 
-823 ELMDV
+823 
-828 AKDNFWG
+828 
-835 TNNIISASGEEAV
+835 
-848 KAFKELEK
+848 
-856 AGVIDSGSYGT
+856 
-867 GGGQLVLI
+867 
-875 GDDTVEGAL
+875 
-884 ENYKKL
+884 
-890 EDAVNA
+890 DAVNKFDTIEDIKNYNPKVA
-896 LRDSEAFTAD
+896 TDEQKDAYLQLKQYAD
-906 ELSDN
+906 EYGLTLDQLIDKLVQLGLLQSQSKSDLLNKLIPSKSSPTAGVASVLTDTMDGVDADEATKWVESLTEEEAKLANSKDFENALEEQKKKLNGASLSADDYAAA
-911 SLFNSIYSRY
+911 LQAV
-921 SEMKESVEAYNSSI
+921 K
-935 DNLNENLA
+935 DKQNENS
-943 QQTMLTA
+943 
-950 LQGNELPK
+950 
-958 TEEDFNKF
+958 EETP
-966 KQELI
+966 I
-971 DTAVASEQ
+971 S
-979 FIGNEKEITDA
+979 
-990 INNYLST
+990 
-997 VPEFEGYYSIPL
+997 
-1009 ENELDKVDELLNQED
+1009 
-1024 FSKTFTDTL
+1024 FTDTL

-1047 KIYADVYDKE
+1047 KIYADVYNKE

-1264 QNAVNAAQTKYTPQF
+1264 QNAVNATQTKYTPQF

-1455 ALVSLKEAFGLSAS
+1455 ALVSLKETFGLSPS

-1566 SDKVKSKIIGSQLK
+1566 SDKAKSKIIGSQLK

-1605 DLKTATKKDNNI
+1605 DLRTATKKDNNI
-1617 PVYNVD
+1617 SVYNVD

-1636 DYYKKVQNYTKAKK
+1636 DYYKKVKNYTKAKK

-1676 AALVANDTAQAT
+1676 AALVANDTAQET

-1714 ADFKV
+1714 ADSKV
-1719 EKYDSKDELY
+1719 ERYDSKDELY

-1901 KSLISAENGEYKKLI
+1901 KSLISAENGEFKKLI

-2003 MTNKDTGN
+2003 MTDKDTGN

-2104 EKYKKLKDSELDA
+2104 EKYKKLKDSELEA
-2117 YKYQKEIAEKT
+2117 YRYQKEIAEKT
-2128 KQIASLQKQLIPYS
+2128 KQIASLQKQLTAYTG
-2142 NNDTEE
+2142 NNSEE
-2148 SRAQIQKLK
+2148 SRATIQKLK

-2187 TDYQKFI
+2187 SDYQEFI
-2194 DEKLN
+2194 DEKIN

-2206 EIKTLLGSDI
+2206 SIKELLGGNDGI
-2216 IETIKG
+2216 IATLKS
-2222 LDSNLTNDTKDQIGS
+2222 LDSSLTNTTKDQIDS

-2245 GQAAKDYV
+2245 GQGAKDYV
-2253 HNTVTNDQN
+2253 NNTVTNDRN
-2262 KVNSKTDTSSYDPAK
+2262 TINSSHKTGLLRPTAVGTITLDNSLES
-2277 EADIA
+2277 
-2282 KKKNGIAQKKKA
+2282 KKKNTTSIDDKLKNEKKA
-2294 INGQRQSFQ
+2294 VKDAINSGKSRSKKLTDKE
-2303 NQIKELESQLKQLYG
+2303 NQE
-2318 ELNSIENKYQFEKSS
+2318 
-2333 TKNKD
+2333 
-2338 KLQDLKN
+2338 
-2345 NYIEK
+2345 
-2350 KSGLNAMIQD
+2350 
-2360 VTHNKDML
+2360 H
-2368 QQFIADL
+2368 ADL
-2375 DKQSAQLDK
+2375 WKYIVKNYGRTPTNKMYKKLGDILGVKTDDTVTSKQKTAILNRMK
-2384 DLASIN
+2384 FN
-2390 GYEKGSEHID
+2390 GYKKGSDHID
-2400 KRQLAWTQ
+2400 KSQLAWTQ
-2408 ENKRELIYRAADGAL
+2408 EDKREMIYRASDGAV
-2423 LTELNPGDKVFTNEM
+2423 LTKLNPGDKVFTNEM
-2438 TENLWELAKTNP
+2438 TENLWKMAQMNP
-2450 SLLYSST
+2450 SLLTSGINYMP
-2457 NFVPKLPDIAKS
+2457 NLPEITKS
-2469 ACTST
+2469 AGTST

-2480 IVMNS
+2480 IVMNG
-2485 VNDPETFGRQLREEI
+2485 VNDVETFGRQLREEI
-2500 LKNGKTTQCITEAVS
+2500 LRNGKTTQCITEAVS

>member
-1 MAVNDFIVNLVA
+1 MIFKTMTNTSGKTGIQPNNFIS
-13 GLSKTK
+13 GLFNGDLFK
-19 SKQQIKSDAK
+19 KQTFSLSEVLSTSDV
-29 SLGDMKFVKLIG
+29 D
-41 NLDMPKTRKAIKAQL
+41 AIKAYNKQID
-56 KGLNN
+56 NCV
-61 LTFNITPNV
+61 TS
-70 NTKGV
+70 
-75 QTATKQAINNAQR
+75 QTAFNRTMLNTSKEAQNVVAAANGNKVALDGLTKSSKAAELGMKALAMAGNMLLIYALTSAVDIIYKCATASDRLAESAAQMGSEFVSTKSDISDYKTKIKELYQTINDDTSSYEDTYNARQELLKIQDEMIDKFGDEADAVKLVTDAINGQTDSLDTLTQDKWQETVNAFNSDRGKGWTEKVADAFANIGHGNNFQR
-88 VANNNKVHLNFDTS
+88 MIDEMEDTEVTFHMIPMYGDDTYEEFS
-102 KQQLV
+102 K
-107 NQIKILGRNNNKLF
+107 KLKEDF
-121 NNHEMTAKYN
+121 GADITRTERDDAITLSGDLDTIYK
-131 QLLNAAN
+131 QLLNIQTLAKGMGIDDTFLNDLGNQADE
-138 VAKST
+138 AKS
-143 GELKTLRGEL
+143 K
-153 SAFKTELVAT
+153 
-163 NNAGM
+163 
-168 TWGSKFKESVK
+168 
-179 SYTKFFSGA
+179 
-188 SLVYAISNQVRNA
+188 
-201 ATEAKTL
+201 L
-208 DDSLVN
+208 DEYQEMYSQHV
-214 LQKVTDEISD
+214 
-224 RDALYK
+224 LY
-230 YFDKSLSK
+230 DKIFNSEDYEK
-238 AQELNVKVGSLI
+238 
-250 DAVTE
+250 
-255 LKKLGWDLDD
+255 
-265 AELGAKWANILSNVG
+265 
-280 DVDIDTAIGSIKTS
+280 
-294 IASFDEIGGYG
+294 SFDEI
-305 NDQMDKKLEA
+305 NKA
-315 YTDLIN
+315 YE
-321 NMSNK
+321 K
-326 YSIDAEGLAES
+326 YQDAFASGDEES
-337 IRLSAGT
+337 IEKAKQNYAEIVQSATKG
-344 LTEAHMSIEQAATM
+344 LDDQSVIDYFNSM
-358 FATANKYYN
+358 YP
-367 DPSYLGNTAKIG
+367 D
-379 SLRMRASS
+379 
-387 GDTDAIEELQEMGEE
+387 LQEVVGGWEFE
-402 VDDLATA
+402 VKFKAAVDDD
-409 TSNLRE
+409 S
-415 KLMALTGVDIM
+415 
-426 EDEHTFKSY
+426 
-435 YDQLYEISQVMDK
+435 
-448 LDDTSRANVLETMF
+448 DDFE
-462 GKSRSAAGAAILSG
+462 
-476 MKESASAYED
+476 
-486 AINSAGSATEEYQT
+486 
-500 WMTSADAACQR
+500 
-511 FSNTLTETYQSIING
+511 
-526 NTVRDLANL
+526 
-535 GSAVLEF
+535 
-542 ANNWG
+542 
-547 IVEGTLKGVIA
+547 KGV
-558 LNLGKF
+558 
-564 IATGGMALI
+564 
-573 TATKQ
+573 Q
-578 VEQYGKALQMASN
+578 
-591 VPNGNLSARF
+591 
-601 QALKSIAQAT
+601 
-611 STLTTE
+611 
-617 QLRNVLATNTL
+617 
-628 TQADRVRILQMQGM
+628 
-642 TKEMALQ
+642 
-649 KLAEMN
+649 
-655 LTQATNAQT
+655 
-664 AANTTS
+664 
-670 TASTFSLKAA
+670 
-680 MTGLGATLKSVFLSN
+680 
-695 PVGIVLMGIS
+695 
-705 LGVSAV
+705 
-711 TSAVSKHNQAV
+711 
-722 EEARQKAKEAA
+722 
-733 DAANTLGDEIATL
+733 
-746 ANKYIQLSDAVKTD
+746 
-760 ASAKE
+760 
-765 DLMTTQTELLK
+765 
-776 KLGLEGESIDD
+776 
-787 LIAKYGSLSNA
+787 
-798 IKQASID
+798 
-805 SLKNQ
+805 
-810 QTDLIAGVNAAKE
+810 
-823 ELMDV
+823 
-828 AKDNFWG
+828 
-835 TNNIISASGEEAV
+835 
-848 KAFKELEK
+848 
-856 AGVIDSGSYGT
+856 
-867 GGGQLVLI
+867 
-875 GDDTVEGAL
+875 
-884 ENYKKL
+884 
-890 EDAVNA
+890 DAVNKFDTIEDIKNYNPKVA
-896 LRDSEAFTAD
+896 TDEQKDAYLQLKQYAD
-906 ELSDN
+906 EYGLTLDQLIDKLVQLGLLKSQSKSDLLNKLIPSKSSPTAGVASVLTDTMDGVDADEATKWVESLTEEEAKLANSKDFENALEEQKKKLNGASLSADDYAAA
-911 SLFNSIYSRY
+911 LQAV
-921 SEMKESVEAYNSSI
+921 K
-935 DNLNENLA
+935 DKQNENS
-943 QQTMLTA
+943 
-950 LQGNELPK
+950 
-958 TEEDFNKF
+958 EETP
-966 KQELI
+966 I
-971 DTAVASEQ
+971 SS
-979 FIGNEKEITDA
+979 TD
-990 INNYLST
+990 I
-997 VPEFEGYYSIPL
+997 
-1009 ENELDKVDELLNQED
+1009 
-1024 FSKTFTDTL
+1024 L
-1033 AQVQALSDGLDQLD
+1033 AQVQALSTGLDQLD
-1047 KIYADVYDKE
+1047 KIYADVYNKE

-1079 VTEEYKNAYDDF
+1079 VTEDYKNAYDDF

-1300 DTAKETAQTLDWIE
+1300 DTAKETAETLDWIE

-1337 NQTRERYH
+1337 DQTRERYH

-1351 ESEIHDNTTA
+1351 ESEIQDNTTA

-1455 ALVSLKEAFGLSAS
+1455 ALVSLKETFGLSAS

-1566 SDKVKSKIIGSQLK
+1566 SDKAKSKIIGSQLK

-1617 PVYNVD
+1617 SVYNVD

-1676 AALVANDTAQAT
+1676 AALVANDTAQET

-1714 ADFKV
+1714 ADSKV

-2003 MTNKDTGN
+2003 MTDKDTGN
-2011 FTEYGIATIGLHKTN
+2011 FTEYGIAAIGLHKTN
-2026 YDNYIAQA
+2026 YDSYIAQA

-2187 TDYQKFI
+2187 SDYQEFI
-2194 DEKLN
+2194 DEKIN

-2206 EIKTLLGSDI
+2206 SIKELLGGNDGI
-2216 IETIKG
+2216 IATLKS
-2222 LDSNLTNDTKDQIGS
+2222 LDSSLTNTTKDQIDS

-2245 GQAAKDYV
+2245 GQGAKDYV
-2253 HNTVTNDQN
+2253 NNTVTNDRN
-2262 KVNSKTDTSSYDPAK
+2262 TINSSHKTGLLRPTAVGTITLDNSLES
-2277 EADIA
+2277 
-2282 KKKNGIAQKKKA
+2282 KKKNTTSIDDKLKTEKKA
-2294 INGQRQSFQ
+2294 VKDAINSGKSRS
-2303 NQIKELESQLKQLYG
+2303 KKLTDK
-2318 ELNSIENKYQFEKSS
+2318 ENKE
-2333 TKNKD
+2333 
-2338 KLQDLKN
+2338 
-2345 NYIEK
+2345 
-2350 KSGLNAMIQD
+2350 
-2360 VTHNKDML
+2360 H
-2368 QQFIADL
+2368 ADL
-2375 DKQSAQLDK
+2375 WKYIVKNYGRTPTNKMYKKLGGILGVKTDDTVTSKQKTAILNRMK
-2384 DLASIN
+2384 FN
-2390 GYEKGSEHID
+2390 GYKKGSEHID
-2400 KRQLAWTQ
+2400 KSQLAWTQ

-2438 TENLWELAKTNP
+2438 TENLWKMAQMNP
-2450 SLLYSST
+2450 SLLTSGINYMP
-2457 NFVPKLPDIAKS
+2457 NLPEITKS
-2469 ACTST
+2469 AGTST

-2480 IVMNS
+2480 IVMNG
-2485 VNDPETFGRQLREEI
+2485 VNDVETFGRQLREEI
-2500 LKNGKTTQCITEAVS
+2500 LRNGKTTQCITEAVS

>member
-29 SLGDMKFVKLIG
+29 SLGDMYVKLIG
-41 NLDMPKTRKAIKAQL
+41 NLDMSKTRKAINAQL

-75 QTATKQAINNAQR
+75 QSATKQAINNAQR

-435 YDQLYEISQVMDK
+435 YDQLYEISQIMDK

-578 VEQYGKALQMASN
+578 VEQYGKALQKASN

-1033 AQVQALSDGLDQLD
+1033 AQVQALSEGLDQLD

-1064 LNNDGFKEAFGNMTN
+1064 LNNEDFKKQFGELGS
-1079 VTEEYKNAYDDF
+1079 VYDDF
-1091 IETISNNPSD
+1091 IKTIANSPSD
-1101 LSACQ
+1101 LGACQ
-1106 SAFDNLATAYIYNSD
+1106 SAFNKLTTEYINNSD
-1121 ALKNVTEETKASTIA
+1121 VMKNLTEDTKAGTVA
-1136 MLSQMGVV
+1136 MLEQMGVANAEEMV
-1144 NAAEVVNYR
+1144 EARLAAQKYATANGCIDLANATWEEISALIAEGNASQETQQYLANLALSKIDVNNIKLDTKADVDNIIAIANAA
-1153 LGASESYAADT
+1153 GASAAQI
-1164 GKDLESATLSEIT
+1164 G
-1177 AFAKEADM
+1177 
-1185 SDITKAS
+1185 
-1192 LAAYVIEKIHAASIT
+1192 
-1207 ITTSADINN
+1207 
-1216 LTALCSQLGVAGTA
+1216 ALKTA
-1230 LAQFARLKAIAMD
+1230 LASLSNANITKWDDANKGGGMGSIDLMNPAKLNTPSSGNSKIDQFAKQQQAQKAKDAVQDATD
-1243 TSGKYT
+1243 TLAKTLDDIKNGAYNLDASNF
-1249 DGYKEYATTAADQIL
+1249 YA
-1264 QNAVNAAQTKYTPQF
+1264 NYS
-1279 GGGSATSKAMDDA
+1279 GGSATSKAVNDA
-1292 AKSAKKAS
+1292 AKAAKDAAKDVKEAVAETFDFIENGINRFDKALSKLEDKAAKTSSSFTSRLNAYKEALNATSFGIELLTDDYNKYMQKANEVGLNEDIASAVRGGASNIWDYSDDTVKQQIKDYQNWYDKAQ
-1300 DTAKETAQTLDWIE
+1300 DCLDKIDELKDKQLELTQASIE
-1314 TKLKLASK
+1314 LLITQY
-1322 ETEKLSKSFDKAFGM
+1322 EKLSTKVENANDRM
-1337 NQTRERYH
+1337 
-1345 AYISQI
+1345 
-1351 ESEIHDNTTA
+1351 
-1361 AQVYQEKLN
+1361 EK
-1370 QIGLSYEWIA
+1370 WI
-1380 KIQSGAFSIDS
+1380 
-1391 ITDENLKTQI
+1391 
-1401 SEYQTYSDK
+1401 
-1410 LNSCYDTIESLEEER
+1410 
-1425 LQASVNYAEKLID
+1425 
-1438 SHEKEIDS
+1438 
-1446 INKLIDRRK
+1446 
-1455 ALVSLKEAFGLSAS
+1455 SLKESWGFSANTKNYNS
-1469 KSDLKYQQD
+1469 MNKNIQKQIDYINKQDEQLKLLQ
-1478 QYEQEIDALERQ
+1478 
-1490 NKEIYDLMWTTTYG
+1490 KTVTKG
-1504 DEAWQKYNDQMIE
+1504 SEAWYEYNERIDSNKASLIELKQQM
-1517 NTSSIQD
+1517 Q
-1524 LTQSLAD
+1524 
-1531 LASEMAN
+1531 
-1538 LPIDKYEKALDKI
+1538 
-1551 SAKNDLLDAKLENAT
+1551 ENAT
-1566 SDKVKSKIIGSQLK
+1566 
-1580 LTRKKDNSAQ
+1580 
-1590 SAAKTTQSNL
+1590 AA
-1600 NQSVK
+1600 
-1605 DLKTATKKDNNI
+1605 
-1617 PVYNVD
+1617 
-1623 ASGPNVKA
+1623 
-1631 RTAVN
+1631 
-1636 DYYKKVQNYTKAKK
+1636 
-1650 QIPASLISKISGD
+1650 
-1663 GYSTLS
+1663 
-1669 KACANYN
+1669 
-1676 AALVANDTAQAT
+1676 AALAKAT
-1688 AALSRETIRQEL
+1688 A
-1700 ADLAEQRASLAKTT
+1700 DKKT
-1714 ADFKV
+1714 
-1719 EKYDSKDELY
+1719 EKYDSQDELY
-1729 DAKLDNATSTSSK
+1729 DAKIDNATSAKSK
-1742 NKLIDRKISNI
+1742 NKLIDKKISNI
-1753 NNRQSAYNTAVK
+1753 NKTQKAYNTAVS
-1765 TDNKNIKSAQKNI
+1765 TDNKNLKSAKKTI
-1778 SKIKSTKK
+1778 SKFKSTSE

-1794 KKAAKAG
+1794 KKAAKSG
-1801 KRISQSLLNKAAKLN
+1801 KRISQSLLNKASNLN
-1816 DGGKL
+1816 DNGKL
-1821 YDACIQY
+1821 YNACVQY
-1828 NAYLDAK
+1828 NAYWDAK
-1835 EADKVT
+1835 QSDKAT
-1841 ADLYKETAKQDKATL
+1841 ADLYKETAKQDKADL
-1856 AKEKFDNIAS
+1856 AKEKFDNIS
-1866 KYDNKISS
+1866 SDYDNKISS
-1874 NEQKKTEINN
+1874 NEQKKTALNN
-1884 RISLVEEFG
+1884 KISLAQEQG
-1893 GQANVSDY
+1893 KQISAAYY
-1901 KSLISAENGEYKKLI
+1901 KSLISSEKGEKNKLI
-1916 KEREELRR
+1916 KERKDLQKSL
-1924 NLEESVVNGSIKKG
+1924 NDAVIKGSIKKG
-1938 SDEWY
+1938 SDEWHE
-1943 DMVAKINDV
+1943 MVSAINEV
-1952 TNAIDESIRS
+1952 TNAIDESTQS
-1962 IKQYQNALRQL
+1962 IVEYQNALRQL
-1973 KWDTF
+1973 KWDAF
-1978 DKSLET
+1978 DKSMET
-1984 VKRVNSEA
+1984 VKRINSEN
-1992 DYYIDLLSHKD
+1992 DYYIDLMSHKD
-2003 MTNKDTGN
+2003 MTDKDTGN
-2011 FTEYGIATIGLHKTN
+2011 FTKYGTATIGLHKTN
-2026 YDNYIAQA
+2026 YDNYLAQA
-2034 EAYQSEYD
+2034 DEYQREYN
-2042 KIMKQIEKG
+2042 KIMRQIEKG
-2051 ELSASDENVIQR
+2051 ELSMSDENVIQR
-2063 LRDLQDAHREAKK
+2063 LRDLQDAHRDAKK
-2076 SAEDELESI
+2076 SAEDELQSI
-2085 NDLVK
+2085 QDLVK

-2096 TDALSKLI
+2096 TDALSELI
-2104 EKYKKLKDSELDA
+2104 DKYKKLKDSELEA

-2128 KQIASLQKQLIPYS
+2128 KTIASLQKQLTAY
-2142 NNDTEE
+2142 NGNDSEE

-2157 VELENAK
+2157 VQLEEAK

-2187 TDYQKFI
+2187 NDYQEFI

-2400 KRQLAWTQ
+2400 KSQLAWTQ

-2438 TENLWELAKTNP
+2438 TENLWKMAQMNP
-2450 SLLYSST
+2450 SLLTSGINYMP
-2457 NFVPKLPDIAKS
+2457 NLPEITKS
-2469 ACTST
+2469 AGTST

-2480 IVMNS
+2480 IVMNG
-2485 VNDPETFGRQLREEI
+2485 VNDVETFGRQLREEI
-2500 LKNGKTTQCITEAVS
+2500 LRNGKTTQCITEAVS

-2521 NGVGNARLY
+2521 NGIGNARLY

>member
-1 MAVNDFIVNLVA
+1 MTNTSGKTGIQPNNFIS
-13 GLSKTK
+13 GLFNGDLFK
-19 SKQQIKSDAK
+19 KQTFSLSEVLSTSDV
-29 SLGDMKFVKLIG
+29 D
-41 NLDMPKTRKAIKAQL
+41 AIKAYNKQID
-56 KGLNN
+56 NCV
-61 LTFNITPNV
+61 TS
-70 NTKGV
+70 
-75 QTATKQAINNAQR
+75 QTAFNRTMLNTSKEAQNVVAAANGNKVALDGLTKSSKAAELGMKALAMAGNMLLIYALTSAVDIIYKCATASDRLAESAAQMGSEFVSTKSDISDYKTKIKELYQTINDDTSSYEDTYNARQELLKIQDEMIDKFGDEADAVKLVTDAINGQTDSLDTLTQDKWQETVNAFNSDRGKGWTEKVADAFANIGHGNNFQR
-88 VANNNKVHLNFDTS
+88 MIDEMEDTEVTFHMIPMYGDDTYEEFS
-102 KQQLV
+102 K
-107 NQIKILGRNNNKLF
+107 KLKEDF
-121 NNHEMTAKYN
+121 GADITRTERDDAITLSGDLDTIYK
-131 QLLNAAN
+131 QLLNIQTLAKGMGIDDTFLNDLGNQADE
-138 VAKST
+138 AKS
-143 GELKTLRGEL
+143 K
-153 SAFKTELVAT
+153 
-163 NNAGM
+163 
-168 TWGSKFKESVK
+168 
-179 SYTKFFSGA
+179 
-188 SLVYAISNQVRNA
+188 
-201 ATEAKTL
+201 L
-208 DDSLVN
+208 DEYQEMYSQHV
-214 LQKVTDEISD
+214 
-224 RDALYK
+224 LY
-230 YFDKSLSK
+230 DKIFNSEDYEK
-238 AQELNVKVGSLI
+238 
-250 DAVTE
+250 
-255 LKKLGWDLDD
+255 
-265 AELGAKWANILSNVG
+265 
-280 DVDIDTAIGSIKTS
+280 
-294 IASFDEIGGYG
+294 SFDEI
-305 NDQMDKKLEA
+305 NKA
-315 YTDLIN
+315 YE
-321 NMSNK
+321 K
-326 YSIDAEGLAES
+326 YQDAFASGDEES
-337 IRLSAGT
+337 IEKAKQNYAEIVQSATKG
-344 LTEAHMSIEQAATM
+344 LDDQSVIDYFNSM
-358 FATANKYYN
+358 YP
-367 DPSYLGNTAKIG
+367 D
-379 SLRMRASS
+379 
-387 GDTDAIEELQEMGEE
+387 LQEVVGGWEFE
-402 VDDLATA
+402 VKFKAAVDDD
-409 TSNLRE
+409 S
-415 KLMALTGVDIM
+415 
-426 EDEHTFKSY
+426 
-435 YDQLYEISQVMDK
+435 
-448 LDDTSRANVLETMF
+448 DDFE
-462 GKSRSAAGAAILSG
+462 
-476 MKESASAYED
+476 
-486 AINSAGSATEEYQT
+486 
-500 WMTSADAACQR
+500 
-511 FSNTLTETYQSIING
+511 
-526 NTVRDLANL
+526 
-535 GSAVLEF
+535 
-542 ANNWG
+542 
-547 IVEGTLKGVIA
+547 KGV
-558 LNLGKF
+558 
-564 IATGGMALI
+564 
-573 TATKQ
+573 Q
-578 VEQYGKALQMASN
+578 
-591 VPNGNLSARF
+591 
-601 QALKSIAQAT
+601 
-611 STLTTE
+611 
-617 QLRNVLATNTL
+617 
-628 TQADRVRILQMQGM
+628 
-642 TKEMALQ
+642 
-649 KLAEMN
+649 
-655 LTQATNAQT
+655 
-664 AANTTS
+664 
-670 TASTFSLKAA
+670 
-680 MTGLGATLKSVFLSN
+680 
-695 PVGIVLMGIS
+695 
-705 LGVSAV
+705 
-711 TSAVSKHNQAV
+711 
-722 EEARQKAKEAA
+722 
-733 DAANTLGDEIATL
+733 
-746 ANKYIQLSDAVKTD
+746 
-760 ASAKE
+760 
-765 DLMTTQTELLK
+765 
-776 KLGLEGESIDD
+776 
-787 LIAKYGSLSNA
+787 
-798 IKQASID
+798 
-805 SLKNQ
+805 
-810 QTDLIAGVNAAKE
+810 
-823 ELMDV
+823 
-828 AKDNFWG
+828 
-835 TNNIISASGEEAV
+835 
-848 KAFKELEK
+848 
-856 AGVIDSGSYGT
+856 
-867 GGGQLVLI
+867 
-875 GDDTVEGAL
+875 
-884 ENYKKL
+884 
-890 EDAVNA
+890 DAVNKFDTIEDIKNYNPKVA
-896 LRDSEAFTAD
+896 TDEQKDAYLQLKQYAD
-906 ELSDN
+906 EYGLTLDQLIDKLVQLGLLQSQSKSDLLNKLIPSKSSPTAGVASVLTDTMDGVDADEATKWVESLTEEEAKLANSKDFENALEEQKKKLNGASLSADDYAAA
-911 SLFNSIYSRY
+911 LQAV
-921 SEMKESVEAYNSSI
+921 K
-935 DNLNENLA
+935 DKQNENS
-943 QQTMLTA
+943 
-950 LQGNELPK
+950 
-958 TEEDFNKF
+958 EETP
-966 KQELI
+966 I
-971 DTAVASEQ
+971 SS
-979 FIGNEKEITDA
+979 TD
-990 INNYLST
+990 I
-997 VPEFEGYYSIPL
+997 
-1009 ENELDKVDELLNQED
+1009 
-1024 FSKTFTDTL
+1024 L
-1033 AQVQALSDGLDQLD
+1033 AQVQALSTGLDQLD

-1351 ESEIHDNTTA
+1351 ESEIQDNTTA

-1455 ALVSLKEAFGLSAS
+1455 ALVSLKETFGLSAS

-1566 SDKVKSKIIGSQLK
+1566 SDKAKSKIIGSQLK

-1605 DLKTATKKDNNI
+1605 DLRTATKKDNNI
-1617 PVYNVD
+1617 SVYNVD
-1623 ASGPNVKA
+1623 ALGPNVKA

-1676 AALVANDTAQAT
+1676 AALVANDTAQET

-1714 ADFKV
+1714 ADSKV

-2003 MTNKDTGN
+2003 MTDKDTGN

-2187 TDYQKFI
+2187 SDYQEFI
-2194 DEKLN
+2194 DEKIN

-2206 EIKTLLGSDI
+2206 SIKELLGGNDGI
-2216 IETIKG
+2216 IATLKS
-2222 LDSNLTNDTKDQIGS
+2222 LDSSLTNTTKDQIDS

-2245 GQAAKDYV
+2245 GQGAKDYV
-2253 HNTVTNDQN
+2253 NNTVTNDRN
-2262 KVNSKTDTSSYDPAK
+2262 TINSSHKTGLLRPTAVGTITLDNSLES
-2277 EADIA
+2277 
-2282 KKKNGIAQKKKA
+2282 KKKNTTSIDDKLKTEKKA
-2294 INGQRQSFQ
+2294 VKDAINSGKSRS
-2303 NQIKELESQLKQLYG
+2303 KKLTDK
-2318 ELNSIENKYQFEKSS
+2318 ENKE
-2333 TKNKD
+2333 
-2338 KLQDLKN
+2338 
-2345 NYIEK
+2345 
-2350 KSGLNAMIQD
+2350 
-2360 VTHNKDML
+2360 H
-2368 QQFIADL
+2368 ADL
-2375 DKQSAQLDK
+2375 WKYIVKNYGRTPTNKMYKKLGGILGVKTDDTVTSKQKTAILNRMK
-2384 DLASIN
+2384 FN
-2390 GYEKGSEHID
+2390 GYKKGSEHID
-2400 KRQLAWTQ
+2400 KSQLAWTQ

-2480 IVMNS
+2480 IVMNG

>member
-1 MAVNDFIVNLVA
+1 MTNTSGKTGIQPNNFIS
-13 GLSKTK
+13 GLFNGDLFK
-19 SKQQIKSDAK
+19 KQTFSLSEVLSTSDV
-29 SLGDMKFVKLIG
+29 D
-41 NLDMPKTRKAIKAQL
+41 AIKAYNKQID
-56 KGLNN
+56 NCV
-61 LTFNITPNV
+61 TS
-70 NTKGV
+70 
-75 QTATKQAINNAQR
+75 QTAFNRTMLNTSKEAQNVVAAANGNKVALDGLTKSSKAAELGMKALAMAGNMLLIYALTSAVDIIYKCATASDRLAESAAQMGSEFVSTKSDISDYKTKIKELYQTINDDTSSYEDTYNARQELLKIQDEMIDKFGDEADAVKLVTDAINGQTDSLDTLTQDKWQETVNAFNSDRGKGWTEKVADAFANIGHGNNFQR
-88 VANNNKVHLNFDTS
+88 MIDEMEDTEVTFHMIPMYGDDTYEEFS
-102 KQQLV
+102 K
-107 NQIKILGRNNNKLF
+107 KLKEDF
-121 NNHEMTAKYN
+121 GADITRTERDDAITLSGDLDTIYK
-131 QLLNAAN
+131 QLLNIQTLAKGMGIDDTFLNDLGNQADE
-138 VAKST
+138 AKS
-143 GELKTLRGEL
+143 K
-153 SAFKTELVAT
+153 
-163 NNAGM
+163 
-168 TWGSKFKESVK
+168 
-179 SYTKFFSGA
+179 
-188 SLVYAISNQVRNA
+188 
-201 ATEAKTL
+201 L
-208 DDSLVN
+208 DEYQEMYSQHV
-214 LQKVTDEISD
+214 
-224 RDALYK
+224 LY
-230 YFDKSLSK
+230 DKIFNSEDYEK
-238 AQELNVKVGSLI
+238 
-250 DAVTE
+250 
-255 LKKLGWDLDD
+255 
-265 AELGAKWANILSNVG
+265 
-280 DVDIDTAIGSIKTS
+280 
-294 IASFDEIGGYG
+294 SFDEI
-305 NDQMDKKLEA
+305 NKA
-315 YTDLIN
+315 YE
-321 NMSNK
+321 K
-326 YSIDAEGLAES
+326 YQDAFASGDEES
-337 IRLSAGT
+337 IEKAKQNYAEIVQSATKG
-344 LTEAHMSIEQAATM
+344 LDDQSVIDYFNSM
-358 FATANKYYN
+358 YP
-367 DPSYLGNTAKIG
+367 D
-379 SLRMRASS
+379 
-387 GDTDAIEELQEMGEE
+387 LQEVVGGWEFE
-402 VDDLATA
+402 VKFKVAVDDD
-409 TSNLRE
+409 S
-415 KLMALTGVDIM
+415 
-426 EDEHTFKSY
+426 
-435 YDQLYEISQVMDK
+435 
-448 LDDTSRANVLETMF
+448 DDFE
-462 GKSRSAAGAAILSG
+462 
-476 MKESASAYED
+476 
-486 AINSAGSATEEYQT
+486 
-500 WMTSADAACQR
+500 
-511 FSNTLTETYQSIING
+511 
-526 NTVRDLANL
+526 
-535 GSAVLEF
+535 
-542 ANNWG
+542 
-547 IVEGTLKGVIA
+547 KGV
-558 LNLGKF
+558 
-564 IATGGMALI
+564 
-573 TATKQ
+573 Q
-578 VEQYGKALQMASN
+578 
-591 VPNGNLSARF
+591 
-601 QALKSIAQAT
+601 
-611 STLTTE
+611 
-617 QLRNVLATNTL
+617 
-628 TQADRVRILQMQGM
+628 
-642 TKEMALQ
+642 
-649 KLAEMN
+649 
-655 LTQATNAQT
+655 
-664 AANTTS
+664 
-670 TASTFSLKAA
+670 
-680 MTGLGATLKSVFLSN
+680 
-695 PVGIVLMGIS
+695 
-705 LGVSAV
+705 
-711 TSAVSKHNQAV
+711 
-722 EEARQKAKEAA
+722 
-733 DAANTLGDEIATL
+733 
-746 ANKYIQLSDAVKTD
+746 
-760 ASAKE
+760 
-765 DLMTTQTELLK
+765 
-776 KLGLEGESIDD
+776 
-787 LIAKYGSLSNA
+787 
-798 IKQASID
+798 
-805 SLKNQ
+805 
-810 QTDLIAGVNAAKE
+810 
-823 ELMDV
+823 
-828 AKDNFWG
+828 
-835 TNNIISASGEEAV
+835 
-848 KAFKELEK
+848 
-856 AGVIDSGSYGT
+856 
-867 GGGQLVLI
+867 
-875 GDDTVEGAL
+875 
-884 ENYKKL
+884 
-890 EDAVNA
+890 DAVNKFDTIEDIKNYNPKVA
-896 LRDSEAFTAD
+896 TDEQKDAYLQLKQYAD
-906 ELSDN
+906 EYGLTLDQLIDKLVQLGLLQSQSKSDLLNKLIPSKSSPTAGVASVLTDTMDGVDADEATKWVESLTEEEAKLANSKDFENALEEQKKKLNGASLSADDYAAA
-911 SLFNSIYSRY
+911 LQAV
-921 SEMKESVEAYNSSI
+921 K
-935 DNLNENLA
+935 DKQNENS
-943 QQTMLTA
+943 
-950 LQGNELPK
+950 
-958 TEEDFNKF
+958 EETP
-966 KQELI
+966 I
-971 DTAVASEQ
+971 SS
-979 FIGNEKEITDA
+979 TD
-990 INNYLST
+990 I
-997 VPEFEGYYSIPL
+997 
-1009 ENELDKVDELLNQED
+1009 
-1024 FSKTFTDTL
+1024 L
-1033 AQVQALSDGLDQLD
+1033 AQVQALSTGLDQLD

-1216 LTALCSQLGVAGTA
+1216 LTALCSQLGVVGTA

-1264 QNAVNAAQTKYTPQF
+1264 QNAVNATQTKYTPQF

-1300 DTAKETAQTLDWIE
+1300 DTAKETAQDIDWIE

-1351 ESEIHDNTTA
+1351 ESEIQDNTTA

-1455 ALVSLKEAFGLSAS
+1455 ALVSLKETFGLSAS

-1566 SDKVKSKIIGSQLK
+1566 SDKAKSKIIGSQLK

-1617 PVYNVD
+1617 SVYNVD

-1676 AALVANDTAQAT
+1676 AALVANDTAQET

-1714 ADFKV
+1714 ADSKV

-2003 MTNKDTGN
+2003 MTDKDTGN
-2011 FTEYGIATIGLHKTN
+2011 FTEYGIAAIGLHKTN
-2026 YDNYIAQA
+2026 YDSYIAQA

-2187 TDYQKFI
+2187 SDYQEFI
-2194 DEKLN
+2194 DEKIN

-2206 EIKTLLGSDI
+2206 SIKELLGGNDGI
-2216 IETIKG
+2216 IATLKS
-2222 LDSNLTNDTKDQIGS
+2222 LDSSLTNTTKDQIDS

-2245 GQAAKDYV
+2245 GQGAKDYV
-2253 HNTVTNDQN
+2253 NNTVTNDRN
-2262 KVNSKTDTSSYDPAK
+2262 TINSSHKTGLLRPTAVGTITLDNSLES
-2277 EADIA
+2277 
-2282 KKKNGIAQKKKA
+2282 KKKNTTSIDDKLKTEKKA
-2294 INGQRQSFQ
+2294 VKDAINSGKSRS
-2303 NQIKELESQLKQLYG
+2303 KKLTDK
-2318 ELNSIENKYQFEKSS
+2318 ENKE
-2333 TKNKD
+2333 
-2338 KLQDLKN
+2338 
-2345 NYIEK
+2345 
-2350 KSGLNAMIQD
+2350 
-2360 VTHNKDML
+2360 H
-2368 QQFIADL
+2368 ADL
-2375 DKQSAQLDK
+2375 WKYIVKNYGRTPTNKMYKKLGGILGVKTDDTVTSKQKTAILNRMK
-2384 DLASIN
+2384 FN
-2390 GYEKGSEHID
+2390 GYKKGSEHID
-2400 KRQLAWTQ
+2400 KSQLAWTQ

-2438 TENLWELAKTNP
+2438 TENLWKMAQMNP
-2450 SLLYSST
+2450 SLLTSGINYMP
-2457 NFVPKLPDIAKS
+2457 NLPEITKS
-2469 ACTST
+2469 AGTST

-2480 IVMNS
+2480 IVMNG
-2485 VNDPETFGRQLREEI
+2485 VNDVETFGRQLREEI
-2500 LKNGKTTQCITEAVS
+2500 LRNGKTTQCITEAVS

>member
-1 MAVNDFIVNLVA
+1 MTFKTWINDLRDVQSVINNISNTRVIIDGATGLLNTSSLKEMSSAVS
-13 GLSKTK
+13 GLSKEQALLVLSTK
-19 SKQQIKSDAK
+19 NLNAAQQEQVLLAAGIISSENSITASAISQALAKTQLSATEKEALLTKLGLIDATTGEAIANATCTK
-29 SLGDMKFVKLIG
+29 EELLKALATKGIIG
-41 NLDMPKTRKAIKAQL
+41 ADADAIISSIGLTSANSAQAISFDLLTASIWANIKAL
-56 KGLNN
+56 GKWLITNPVGWAILGGTAIFGLVKAYDALTDSVEEVEERTENLLESYNSAISEANSNAKTIESLADRYETLSKGVNN
-61 LTFNITPNV
+61 LGENV
-70 NTKGV
+70 S
-75 QTATKQAINNAQR
+75 
-88 VANNNKVHLNFDTS
+88 LTS
-102 KQQLV
+102 DEYSEYNDIV
-107 NQIKILGRNNNKLF
+107 NQIADMFPTLITGYTDEGNAILSLKGNVEKLRDAYKEAQTEAYNLLIVSGEDSDGNDIISNYKNQINGKESSLSKTSSYINGEGGAKDAIDIITRLTGTLTPDEFRDTYNELYEQYKNIWNSDKIQDALKSSGFEELSHAPKWGEL
-121 NNHEMTAKYN
+121 TSDDLAK
-131 QLLNAAN
+131 
-138 VAKST
+138 VKST
-143 GELKTLRGEL
+143 AQATIQTYKAEIDSQLKNVDTLANAYLMTNEDYSKLNEQSQTAASLIVNSITEDIANGFKTKEDVGAYVANIASKIRDNPDLNKSLVDLFTEDFSSMSVDEVKSKLDGYINTIAKVLNEDPVELKIRLGFDDYDDVEPLKTKVQGFLKDEFDDKVGEL
-153 SAFKTELVAT
+153 S
-163 NNAGM
+163 
-168 TWGSKFKESVK
+168 
-179 SYTKFFSGA
+179 
-188 SLVYAISNQVRNA
+188 
-201 ATEAKTL
+201 L
-208 DDSLVN
+208 DD
-214 LQKVTDEISD
+214 LQV
-224 RDALYK
+224 
-230 YFDKSLSK
+230 
-238 AQELNVKVGSLI
+238 
-250 DAVTE
+250 
-255 LKKLGWDLDD
+255 
-265 AELGAKWANILSNVG
+265 
-280 DVDIDTAIGSIKTS
+280 
-294 IASFDEIGGYG
+294 AS
-305 NDQMDKKLEA
+305 KLE
-315 YTDLIN
+315 I
-321 NMSNK
+321 
-326 YSIDAEGLAES
+326 
-337 IRLSAGT
+337 
-344 LTEAHMSIEQAATM
+344 
-358 FATANKYYN
+358 
-367 DPSYLGNTAKIG
+367 P
-379 SLRMRASS
+379 
-387 GDTDAIEELQEMGEE
+387 
-402 VDDLATA
+402 
-409 TSNLRE
+409 
-415 KLMALTGVDIM
+415 
-426 EDEHTFKSY
+426 
-435 YDQLYEISQVMDK
+435 
-448 LDDTSRANVLETMF
+448 
-462 GKSRSAAGAAILSG
+462 
-476 MKESASAYED
+476 
-486 AINSAGSATEEYQT
+486 
-500 WMTSADAACQR
+500 
-511 FSNTLTETYQSIING
+511 
-526 NTVRDLANL
+526 
-535 GSAVLEF
+535 
-542 ANNWG
+542 
-547 IVEGTLKGVIA
+547 EGTLLSWDELKQKIEE
-558 LNLGKF
+558 
-564 IATGGMALI
+564 
-573 TATKQ
+573 TK
-578 VEQYGKALQMASN
+578 
-591 VPNGNLSARF
+591 
-601 QALKSIAQAT
+601 
-611 STLTTE
+611 
-617 QLRNVLATNTL
+617 
-628 TQADRVRILQMQGM
+628 
-642 TKEMALQ
+642 
-649 KLAEMN
+649 
-655 LTQATNAQT
+655 
-664 AANTTS
+664 
-670 TASTFSLKAA
+670 
-680 MTGLGATLKSVFLSN
+680 
-695 PVGIVLMGIS
+695 
-705 LGVSAV
+705 
-711 TSAVSKHNQAV
+711 
-722 EEARQKAKEAA
+722 
-733 DAANTLGDEIATL
+733 
-746 ANKYIQLSDAVKTD
+746 
-760 ASAKE
+760 
-765 DLMTTQTELLK
+765 
-776 KLGLEGESIDD
+776 
-787 LIAKYGSLSNA
+787 
-798 IKQASID
+798 
-805 SLKNQ
+805 
-810 QTDLIAGVNAAKE
+810 NAASE
-823 ELMDV
+823 E
-828 AKDNFWG
+828 
-835 TNNIISASGEEAV
+835 TPISS
-848 KAFKELEK
+848 
-856 AGVIDSGSYGT
+856 
-867 GGGQLVLI
+867 
-875 GDDTVEGAL
+875 
-884 ENYKKL
+884 
-890 EDAVNA
+890 
-896 LRDSEAFTAD
+896 
-906 ELSDN
+906 
-911 SLFNSIYSRY
+911 
-921 SEMKESVEAYNSSI
+921 
-935 DNLNENLA
+935 
-943 QQTMLTA
+943 
-950 LQGNELPK
+950 
-958 TEEDFNKF
+958 
-966 KQELI
+966 
-971 DTAVASEQ
+971 
-979 FIGNEKEITDA
+979 TD
-990 INNYLST
+990 I
-997 VPEFEGYYSIPL
+997 
-1009 ENELDKVDELLNQED
+1009 
-1024 FSKTFTDTL
+1024 L
-1033 AQVQALSDGLDQLD
+1033 AQVQALSTGLDQLD

-1300 DTAKETAQTLDWIE
+1300 DTAKETAQDIDWIE

-1351 ESEIHDNTTA
+1351 ESEIQDNTTA

-1370 QIGLSYEWIA
+1370 QIGLPYEWIA

-1455 ALVSLKEAFGLSAS
+1455 ALVSLKETFGLSAS

-1566 SDKVKSKIIGSQLK
+1566 SDKAKSKIIGSQLK

-1617 PVYNVD
+1617 SVYNVD

-1676 AALVANDTAQAT
+1676 AALVANDTAQET

-1714 ADFKV
+1714 ADSKV

-2003 MTNKDTGN
+2003 MTDKDTGN
-2011 FTEYGIATIGLHKTN
+2011 FTEYGIAAIGLHKTN
-2026 YDNYIAQA
+2026 YDSYIAQA

-2187 TDYQKFI
+2187 SDYQEFI
-2194 DEKLN
+2194 DEKIN

-2206 EIKTLLGSDI
+2206 SIKELLGGNDGI
-2216 IETIKG
+2216 IATLKS
-2222 LDSNLTNDTKDQIGS
+2222 LDSSLTNTTKDQIDS

-2245 GQAAKDYV
+2245 GQGAKDYV
-2253 HNTVTNDQN
+2253 NNTVTNDRN
-2262 KVNSKTDTSSYDPAK
+2262 TINSSHKTGLLRPTAVGTITLDNSLES
-2277 EADIA
+2277 
-2282 KKKNGIAQKKKA
+2282 KKKNTTSIDDKLKTEKKA
-2294 INGQRQSFQ
+2294 VKDAINSGKSRS
-2303 NQIKELESQLKQLYG
+2303 KKLTDK
-2318 ELNSIENKYQFEKSS
+2318 ENKE
-2333 TKNKD
+2333 
-2338 KLQDLKN
+2338 
-2345 NYIEK
+2345 
-2350 KSGLNAMIQD
+2350 
-2360 VTHNKDML
+2360 H
-2368 QQFIADL
+2368 ADL
-2375 DKQSAQLDK
+2375 WKYIVKNYGRTPTNKMYKKLGGILGVKTDDTVTSKQKTAILNRMK
-2384 DLASIN
+2384 FN
-2390 GYEKGSEHID
+2390 GYKKGSEHID
-2400 KRQLAWTQ
+2400 KSQLAWTQ

-2438 TENLWELAKTNP
+2438 TENLWKMAQMNP
-2450 SLLYSST
+2450 SLLTSGINYMP
-2457 NFVPKLPDIAKS
+2457 NLPEITKS
-2469 ACTST
+2469 AGTST

-2480 IVMNS
+2480 IVMNG
-2485 VNDPETFGRQLREEI
+2485 VNDVETFGRQLREEI
-2500 LKNGKTTQCITEAVS
+2500 LRNGKTTQCITEAVS